1 MRILTLRLKN
11 LNALKGEWK
20 IDFTQSPFID
30 NGLFAIT
37 GPTGAGKTTLLDAIC
52 LALYHQTPR
61 LGPISTSNNDIM
73 TRGTAECLAEVEFDI
88 KGKAYRAFWSMR
100 RARGKVDGNL
110 QSADVELAEVES
122 GKVLASQVRPKSEE
136 IEKLTGLNFARFTKS
151 MMLSQGDFAAFLN
164 ANEGDRAE
172 LLEEL
177 TGTEIYGQ
185 ISQAVHQQFSEAK
198 QKKKEFAIKLEGVT
212 LLSDE
217 QITQLEEEQT
227 RINGQVSAFNQTLA
241 ELQQQQQWQQ
251 SFNTT
256 ELALKEAKE
265 AQLAANNAIN
275 EAKQELDLLTQ
286 SEPAEKLRLPFLQRN
301 GLQQDVSHY
310 KEKLE
315 EKAAQLPDLKTQKA
329 QRSSEA
335 THAEQALAHTK
346 QQSSELEKRI
356 NEQVVPLDNRIAQL
370 TTEQQKANESAASL
384 RQSINALTLKR
395 SEIEN
400 ASADNKTKL
409 GELEAYLSEHHTLSG
424 IAEFISGWNETA
436 RHIEH
441 DKKQLKTLTQ
451 SAKNDR
457 QALSSLDDAIAKTNE
472 SLSALTQTFDDKNA
486 QVAKCEEALHAALS
500 DKLTD
505 TNNASANASA
515 FSKASLQQERD
526 TKLHHWDNVL
536 QIGHI
541 QQQYLALEQEKVSL
555 GAQKEDLAKQLAKQ
569 QSERQALVDAYKQT
583 RSNLKDIEALIAL
596 DAEVAHLRAQL
607 KSGEPCP
614 VCGANEHT
622 TSSVAIDVPETIQ
635 KRDSLKQQLDDI
647 EQQGARAKES
657 VTQTEFTL
665 AQVNKQLEQAS
676 GQRDTLLEK
685 WQQISSVLS
694 ADIPSFDNVDINT
707 SQSVAQFTEQFKTRL
722 DDISAQLARIEQCEQ
737 ALNAAV
743 QSKNEAQQALQTKQ
757 SELAVSLQQ
766 RETLEKQFTERN
778 LELENKTKRVND
790 GILALSETMTAHG
803 ADIHNLTIDAIATW
817 LNEKAEALK
826 TYKHNHQLQAK
837 LKDEL
842 QEVSSTLLV
851 LKRDIES
858 AENQL
863 KGACEELVQLDT
875 SLKALRDSR
884 STVFPEGNIT
894 EARNKA
900 NATQEKA
907 ERNVNECK
915 SRLQQTDTALSRL
928 EAEIAQLNEQMRE
941 KEQALSE
948 ATEHFNRQ
956 LASSPFT
963 DEHAFSNALLDEDT
977 RNTLLELQKRL
988 TQQKQQADLKLE
1000 NALATQQ
1007 SLKAHANAAQW
1018 QRELEEHGAQW
1029 LDTKISQ
1036 QAQQRDTLLSSLGQI
1051 EQQLNANNQARERQQ
1066 QLVDEMAAFEA
1077 YYDDITYL
1085 HSLIGS
1091 ASGDKFRRFAQG
1103 LTLDNLVQLAN
1114 HQLDKLHGR
1123 YQLMRKENEGLGLSV
1138 LDTWQGDV
1146 VRDTKTLSG
1155 GESFL
1160 VSLALALALS
1170 DLVSHKTSIDSLF
1183 LDEGFG
1189 TLDAE
1194 TLDVA
1199 LDALDNLNA
1208 SGKMIGVISHI
1219 EAMKERIPTQ
1229 LKVIKRNG
1237 VGLSALEKPYA
1248 VG

>member
-122 GKVLASQVRPKSEE
+122 GKVLATQVRPKSEE
-136 IEKLTGLNFARFTKS
+136 IEKLAGLNFARFTKS

-164 ANEGDRAE
+164 ANEADRAE

-185 ISQAVHQQFSEAK
+185 ISQAVHQQFSDAK

-217 QITQLEEEQT
+217 QITQLEEEQAQT
-227 RINGQVSAFNQTLA
+227 KSQVATSNQTLVQ
-241 ELQQQQQWQQ
+241 LQKQQQWQQ
-251 SFNTT
+251 AFNAN
-256 ELALKEAKE
+256 ELTIKEASE
-265 AQLAANNAIN
+265 AQQTANNAIN
-275 EAKQELDLLTQ
+275 EARQELDLLTQ

-301 GLQQDVSHY
+301 GLQQDVTRY
-310 KEKLE
+310 KERLD

-329 QRSSEA
+329 QRSSEV
-335 THAEQALAHTK
+335 THAEQALVVTK

-356 NEQVVPLDNRIAQL
+356 NEQVVPLDNQIAQL
-370 TTEQQKANESAASL
+370 TTEQQKANENAARL

-395 SEIEN
+395 TEIEN

-409 GELEAYLSEHHTLSG
+409 GELETYLREHHSLSG
-424 IAEFISGWNETA
+424 MAEFISGWSETA

-441 DKKQLKTLTQ
+441 DKKQLETL
-451 SAKNDR
+451 SRSVKNDR

-486 QVAKCEEALHAALS
+486 QVAKCEKALQAALS
-500 DKLTD
+500 DKPSD
-505 TNNASANASA
+505 TNSANAT
-515 FSKASLQQERD
+515 SKASLQQERD

-541 QQQYLALEQEKVSL
+541 QQQYLALEQDRVSL
-555 GAQKEDLAKQLAKQ
+555 SAQREDFAKQLAQQ
-569 QSERQALVDAYKQT
+569 QSDRQALVDAYKQT

-596 DAEVAHLRAQL
+596 DVEVAHLRAQL

-622 TSSVAIDVPETIQ
+622 TSTVVIDVPETIQ
-635 KRDSLKQQLDDI
+635 KRDSLNQQLDDI

-694 ADIPSFDNVDINT
+694 ADIPSFEKVDINT
-707 SQSVAQFTEQFKTRL
+707 SQSVSQFTQQFKTRL
-722 DDISAQLARIEQCEQ
+722 DDISAQLTRLEECEQ
-737 ALNAAV
+737 ALNAAL
-743 QSKNEAQQALQTKQ
+743 QAKNEAQQALQGKQ

-766 RETLEKQFTERN
+766 RETLEKQFNERN
-778 LELENKTKRVND
+778 TELESKTKRVND

-803 ADIHNLTIDAIATW
+803 ADIHNLTIDGIASW

-826 TYKHNHQLQAK
+826 TYKHNHQLHAK

-842 QEVSSTLLV
+842 QEVSSNLLV
-851 LKRDIES
+851 VNRDIES
-858 AENQL
+858 AEDQL
-863 KGACEELVQLDT
+863 KGVCEELVQLDN

-884 STVFPEGNIT
+884 TTVFPEGNIAET
-894 EARNKA
+894 RNKA
-900 NATQEKA
+900 SAAQEMA
-907 ERNVNECK
+907 ERNVSECK
-915 SRLQQTDTALSRL
+915 SRLQQTDTILSRL

-941 KEQALSE
+941 KEQALTE
-948 ATEHFNRQ
+948 ATEYFSRQ
-956 LASSPFT
+956 LASSPFA
-963 DEHAFSNALLDEDT
+963 DEQAFSNALLDEDT

-1007 SLKAHANAAQW
+1007 SLKAHANAALW
-1018 QRELEEHGAQW
+1018 QSELEEHGAQW
-1029 LDTKISQ
+1029 LDTKITQ

-1051 EQQLNANNQARERQQ
+1051 EQQLSANNQARERQQ

-1114 HQLDKLHGR
+1114 QQLDKLHGR
-1123 YQLMRKENEGLGLSV
+1123 YQLIRKENEGLGLSV

>member
-122 GKVLASQVRPKSEE
+122 GKVLATQVRPKSEE

-164 ANEGDRAE
+164 ANEADRAE

-185 ISQAVHQQFSEAK
+185 ISQTVHQQFSDAK

-217 QITQLEEEQT
+217 QITQLEEEQAQT
-227 RINGQVSAFNQTLA
+227 KSQVAAFNQTLV
-241 ELQQQQQWQQ
+241 ELQKQQQWQQ
-251 SFNTT
+251 AFNAN
-256 ELALKEAKE
+256 ELTIKEASE
-265 AQLAANNAIN
+265 AQQSANNAIN
-275 EAKQELDLLTQ
+275 EAKQQLDLLAQ

-301 GLQQDVSHY
+301 GLQQDVTRY
-310 KEKLE
+310 KERLD

-329 QRSSEA
+329 QRSSEV
-335 THAEQALAHTK
+335 THAEQALVLTK
-346 QQSSELEKRI
+346 QQSRELEKRI
-356 NEQVVPLDNRIAQL
+356 NEQVVPLDNQIAQL
-370 TTEQQKANESAASL
+370 TTEQQKANENAARL

-395 SEIEN
+395 TEIEN

-409 GELEAYLSEHHTLSG
+409 VELETYLHEHHSLSG
-424 IAEFISGWNETA
+424 IAEFISGWSETA

-441 DKKQLKTLTQ
+441 DKKQLETLTQ
-451 SAKNDR
+451 SVNNDR

-472 SLSALTQTFDDKNA
+472 SLSALMQTFEDKNA
-486 QVAKCEEALHAALS
+486 QVAKCEKALQAALS
-500 DKLTD
+500 DKPSD
-505 TNNASANASA
+505 TNSANAT
-515 FSKASLQQERD
+515 SKASLQQERD

-541 QQQYLALEQEKVSL
+541 QQQYLALEHDRVSL
-555 GAQKEDLAKQLAKQ
+555 SAQREDLAKQLAQQ
-569 QSERQALVDAYKQT
+569 QSDRQALVDAYKQT

-622 TSSVAIDVPETIQ
+622 TSSVAIDAPETIQ
-635 KRDSLKQQLDDI
+635 KRDSLKLQLDDI

-665 AQVNKQLEQAS
+665 AQVNKQLEQES

-694 ADIPSFDNVDINT
+694 ADIPSFKKVDINT
-707 SQSVAQFTEQFKTRL
+707 SQSVAQFTQQFKTRL
-722 DDISAQLARIEQCEQ
+722 DDISAQLTRLEECEQ
-737 ALNAAV
+737 ALNAAL
-743 QSKNEAQQALQTKQ
+743 QAKNEAQQALQGKQ

-766 RETLEKQFTERN
+766 RETLEKQFNERN
-778 LELENKTKRVND
+778 TELESKTKRVND

-803 ADIHNLTIDAIATW
+803 ADIHNLTIDGIASW

-826 TYKHNHQLQAK
+826 TYKHNHQLHAK

-842 QEVSSTLLV
+842 QEVGSALLV
-851 LKRDIES
+851 LNRDIES

-863 KGACEELVQLDT
+863 KDVSEELVQLDN

-884 STVFPEGNIT
+884 SAVFPEGDIAKT
-894 EARNKA
+894 RNKA
-900 NATQEKA
+900 SSAQDHA

-915 SRLQQTDTALSRL
+915 SRLQQTDTILSRL
-928 EAEIAQLNEQMRE
+928 EAEIAQLNEQLNE
-941 KEQALSE
+941 KELALSE

-956 LASSPFT
+956 LASSPFD

-1007 SLKAHANAAQW
+1007 SLKAHANAALW
-1018 QRELEEHGAQW
+1018 QSELEEHGAQW
-1029 LDTKISQ
+1029 LDTKITQ

-1051 EQQLNANNQARERQQ
+1051 EQQLSANNQARERQQ

-1114 HQLDKLHGR
+1114 QQLDKLHGR
-1123 YQLMRKENEGLGLSV
+1123 YQLIRKENEGLGLSV

>member
-122 GKVLASQVRPKSEE
+122 GKVLATQVRPKSEE

-164 ANEGDRAE
+164 ANEADRAE

-185 ISQAVHQQFSEAK
+185 ISQAVHQQFSDAK

-217 QITQLEEEQT
+217 QITQLEEEQAQT
-227 RINGQVSAFNQTLA
+227 KSQVATSNQTLVQ
-241 ELQQQQQWQQ
+241 LQKQQQWQQ
-251 SFNTT
+251 AFNAN
-256 ELALKEAKE
+256 ELTIKEASE
-265 AQLAANNAIN
+265 AQQSANNAIN
-275 EAKQELDLLTQ
+275 EAKHELELLTQ

-301 GLQQDVSHY
+301 GLQQDVTRY

-329 QRSSEA
+329 QLSLEV
-335 THAEQALAHTK
+335 TNAEQALVLTK

-356 NEQVVPLDNRIAQL
+356 NEQVVPLDNQIAQL
-370 TTEQQKANESAASL
+370 TNEQQKANENAARL

-395 SEIEN
+395 TEVEN

-409 GELEAYLSEHHTLSG
+409 VELETYLHEHHSLSG
-424 IAEFISGWNETA
+424 IAEFISGWSETA

-441 DKKQLKTLTQ
+441 DKKQLETLTQ
-451 SAKNDR
+451 SVKNDR
-457 QALSSLDDAIAKTNE
+457 QALSSLDDAIAKKNE

-486 QVAKCEEALHAALS
+486 QVAKCEKALQAALS
-500 DKLTD
+500 DKPSD
-505 TNNASANASA
+505 TNSTNAT
-515 FSKASLQQERD
+515 SKANLQQERD

-541 QQQYLALEQEKVSL
+541 QQQYLALEQDRVSL
-555 GAQKEDLAKQLAKQ
+555 SAQREDLAKQLAQQ
-569 QSERQALVDAYKQT
+569 QSDRQALVDAYKQT

-607 KSGEPCP
+607 KTGEPCP

-622 TSSVAIDVPETIQ
+622 TSSVVIDVPETIQ
-635 KRDSLKQQLDDI
+635 KRDSLKQQLHDI

-694 ADIPSFDNVDINT
+694 ADIPSFEKVDINT
-707 SQSVAQFTEQFKTRL
+707 SQSVAQFTQQFKTRL
-722 DDISAQLARIEQCEQ
+722 DDISAQLTRLDECEQ
-737 ALNAAV
+737 ALNVAQQA
-743 QSKNEAQQALQTKQ
+743 KNEAQQLLQAKQ

-766 RETLEKQFTERN
+766 RETLEKQFNERN
-778 LELENKTKRVND
+778 TELENKTKRVND
-790 GILALSETMTAHG
+790 GILALSETMTEYG
-803 ADIHNLTIDAIATW
+803 ADIHNLSIDGVATW

-826 TYKHNHQLQAK
+826 TYKHNHQLHAK

-842 QEVSSTLLV
+842 QGVSSTLLV
-851 LKRDIES
+851 VSRDIES

-863 KGACEELVQLDT
+863 KGVSEELVQLGN

-884 STVFPEGNIT
+884 TTVFPEGNIAET
-894 EARNKA
+894 RNKA
-900 NATQEKA
+900 NAAQEMA

-915 SRLQQTDTALSRL
+915 SRLQQTDTILSRL
-928 EAEIAQLNEQMRE
+928 EAEIAQLNEQLNE

-948 ATEHFNRQ
+948 ATEHFSRQ
-956 LASSPFT
+956 LASSPFV

-1018 QRELEEHGAQW
+1018 QSELEEHGAQW
-1029 LDTKISQ
+1029 LDTKITQ

-1051 EQQLNANNQARERQQ
+1051 EQQLSANNQARERQQ

-1114 HQLDKLHGR
+1114 QQLDKLHGR
-1123 YQLMRKENEGLGLSV
+1123 YQLIRKENEGLGLSV

>member
-122 GKVLASQVRPKSEE
+122 GKVLATQVRPKSEE

-164 ANEGDRAE
+164 ANEADRAE

-185 ISQAVHQQFSEAK
+185 ISQAVHQQFSDAK

-217 QITQLEEEQT
+217 QITQLEEEQAQT
-227 RINGQVSAFNQTLA
+227 KSQVATSNQTLVQ
-241 ELQQQQQWQQ
+241 LQKQQQWQQ
-251 SFNTT
+251 AFNAN
-256 ELALKEAKE
+256 ELTIKEASE
-265 AQLAANNAIN
+265 AQQSANNAIN
-275 EAKQELDLLTQ
+275 EAKHELELLTQ

-301 GLQQDVSHY
+301 GLQQDVTRY

-329 QRSSEA
+329 QLSLEV
-335 THAEQALAHTK
+335 TNAEQALVLTK

-356 NEQVVPLDNRIAQL
+356 NEQVVPLDNQIAQL
-370 TTEQQKANESAASL
+370 TNEQQKANENAARL

-395 SEIEN
+395 TEVEN

-409 GELEAYLSEHHTLSG
+409 VELETYLHEHHSLSG
-424 IAEFISGWNETA
+424 IAEFISGWSETA

-441 DKKQLKTLTQ
+441 DKKQLETLTQ
-451 SAKNDR
+451 SVKNDR
-457 QALSSLDDAIAKTNE
+457 QALSSLDDAIAKKNE

-486 QVAKCEEALHAALS
+486 QVAKCEKALQAALS
-500 DKLTD
+500 DKPSD
-505 TNNASANASA
+505 TNSANAT
-515 FSKASLQQERD
+515 SKASLQQERD

-541 QQQYLALEQEKVSL
+541 QQQYLALEQDRVSL
-555 GAQKEDLAKQLAKQ
+555 SAQREDLAKQLAQQ
-569 QSERQALVDAYKQT
+569 QSDRQALVDAYKQT

-607 KSGEPCP
+607 KTGEPCP

-622 TSSVAIDVPETIQ
+622 TSSVVIDVPETIQ
-635 KRDSLKQQLDDI
+635 KRDSLKQQLHDI

-694 ADIPSFDNVDINT
+694 ADIPSFEKVDINT
-707 SQSVAQFTEQFKTRL
+707 SQSVAQFTQQFKTRL
-722 DDISAQLARIEQCEQ
+722 DDISAQLTRLDECEQ
-737 ALNAAV
+737 ALNVAQQA
-743 QSKNEAQQALQTKQ
+743 KNEAQQLLQAKQ

-766 RETLEKQFTERN
+766 RETLEKQFNERN
-778 LELENKTKRVND
+778 TELENKTKRVND
-790 GILALSETMTAHG
+790 GILALSETMTEYG
-803 ADIHNLTIDAIATW
+803 ADIHNLSIDGVATW

-826 TYKHNHQLQAK
+826 TYKHNHQLHAK

-842 QEVSSTLLV
+842 QGVSSTLLV
-851 LKRDIES
+851 VSRDIES

-863 KGACEELVQLDT
+863 KGVSEELVQLGN

-884 STVFPEGNIT
+884 TTVFPEGNIAET
-894 EARNKA
+894 RNKA
-900 NATQEKA
+900 NAAQEMA

-915 SRLQQTDTALSRL
+915 SRLQQTDTILSRL

-941 KEQALSE
+941 KEQALTE
-948 ATEHFNRQ
+948 ATEYFSRQ
-956 LASSPFT
+956 LASSPFA
-963 DEHAFSNALLDEDT
+963 DEQAFSNALLDEDT

-1018 QRELEEHGAQW
+1018 QSELEEHGAQW
-1029 LDTKISQ
+1029 LDTKITQ

-1051 EQQLNANNQARERQQ
+1051 EQQLSANNQARERQQ

-1114 HQLDKLHGR
+1114 QQLDKLHGR
-1123 YQLMRKENEGLGLSV
+1123 YQLIRKENEGLGLSV

>member
-122 GKVLASQVRPKSEE
+122 GKVLATQVRPKSEE

-164 ANEGDRAE
+164 ANEADRAE

-185 ISQAVHQQFSEAK
+185 ISQAVHQQFSDAK

-217 QITQLEEEQT
+217 QITQLEEEQAQT
-227 RINGQVSAFNQTLA
+227 KSQVATSNQTLVQ
-241 ELQQQQQWQQ
+241 LQNQQQWQQ
-251 SFNTT
+251 AFNAN
-256 ELALKEAKE
+256 ELTIKEASE
-265 AQLAANNAIN
+265 AQQSANNAIN
-275 EAKQELDLLTQ
+275 EAKHQLDLLTQ

-301 GLQQDVSHY
+301 GLQQDVTRY
-310 KEKLE
+310 KEKLD

-329 QRSSEA
+329 QRSSEV
-335 THAEQALAHTK
+335 THAEQALVLTK

-356 NEQVVPLDNRIAQL
+356 NEQVVPLDNQIAQL
-370 TTEQQKANESAASL
+370 TTEQQRASENAARL
-384 RQSINALTLKR
+384 RQSINVLTLKR
-395 SEIEN
+395 TEIEN

-409 GELEAYLSEHHTLSG
+409 VELETYLHEHHSLSG
-424 IAEFISGWNETA
+424 IAEFISGWSETA
-436 RHIEH
+436 RYIEH
-441 DKKQLKTLTQ
+441 DKKQLETLTQ
-451 SAKNDR
+451 SVNNHR
-457 QALSSLDDAIAKTNE
+457 QALSSLDDAIAETNE

-486 QVAKCEEALHAALS
+486 QVAKCEKALQAELS
-500 DKLTD
+500 DKPSD
-505 TNNASANASA
+505 TNSANAT
-515 FSKASLQQERD
+515 SKASLQQERD

-541 QQQYLALEQEKVSL
+541 QQQYLALEQDRVSL
-555 GAQKEDLAKQLAKQ
+555 SAQREDLAKQLAQQ
-569 QSERQALVDAYKQT
+569 QSDRQALVDAYKQT
-583 RSNLKDIEALIAL
+583 RSNLKDVEALIAL

-622 TSSVAIDVPETIQ
+622 TSSVVIDVPETIQ

-647 EQQGARAKES
+647 EQQGAQAKES
-657 VTQTEFTL
+657 VTHTEFTL
-665 AQVNKQLEQAS
+665 VQVNKQLEQAS

-694 ADIPSFDNVDINT
+694 ADISSFEKVDINT
-707 SQSVAQFTEQFKTRL
+707 SQSVAQFTQQFKTRL
-722 DDISAQLARIEQCEQ
+722 DDISAQLTRLEECEQ
-737 ALNAAV
+737 ALNAAL
-743 QSKNEAQQALQTKQ
+743 QAKNEAQQLLQAKQ

-766 RETLEKQFTERN
+766 RETLEKQFTERSA
-778 LELENKTKRVND
+778 ELENKTKEVND

-803 ADIHNLTIDAIATW
+803 ADIHNLSIDGIATW

-826 TYKHNHQLQAK
+826 TYKHNHQLHAK

-842 QEVSSTLLV
+842 QGVSSTLLV
-851 LKRDIES
+851 VSRDIES

-863 KGACEELVQLDT
+863 KDVSEELVQLDN

-884 STVFPEGNIT
+884 TTVFPEGNIPET
-894 EARNKA
+894 RNKA
-900 NATQEKA
+900 SAAQEMA

-915 SRLQQTDTALSRL
+915 SRLQQTGTILSRL

-941 KEQALSE
+941 KEQLLTE
-948 ATEHFNRQ
+948 ATEHFNHQ
-956 LASSPFT
+956 LASSPFD
-963 DEHAFSNALLDEDT
+963 DEQAFSNALLDEDT

-988 TQQKQQADLKLE
+988 TQQKQQSDLKLE
-1000 NALATQQ
+1000 NALATEQ

-1018 QRELEEHGAQW
+1018 QSELEEHGAQW
-1029 LDTKISQ
+1029 LDSKITQ

-1051 EQQLNANNQARERQQ
+1051 EQQLSANNQARERQQ

-1114 HQLDKLHGR
+1114 QQLDKLHGR
-1123 YQLMRKENEGLGLSV
+1123 YQLIRKENEGLGLSV

>member
-122 GKVLASQVRPKSEE
+122 GKVLATQVRPKSEE

-164 ANEGDRAE
+164 ANEADRAE

-185 ISQAVHQQFSEAK
+185 ISQAVHQQFSDAK

-212 LLSDE
+212 LLSDV
-217 QITQLEEEQT
+217 QITQLEDEQAQT
-227 RINGQVSAFNQTLA
+227 KSQVSAFNQTLVQ
-241 ELQQQQQWQQ
+241 LQKQQQWQQ
-251 SFNTT
+251 AFNAN
-256 ELALKEAKE
+256 ELSIKEASE
-265 AQLAANNAIN
+265 AQQTANNAIN
-275 EAKQELDLLTQ
+275 EAKHELELLTQ

-301 GLQQDVSHY
+301 ALQQDVTRY
-310 KEKLE
+310 KERLDG
-315 EKAAQLPDLKTQKA
+315 KAAQLPDLKTQKA
-329 QRSSEA
+329 QLSLEVIN
-335 THAEQALAHTK
+335 AEQALVLTK

-356 NEQVVPLDNRIAQL
+356 NEQVVPLDNQIAQL
-370 TTEQQKANESAASL
+370 TTEQQKANENAARL

-395 SEIEN
+395 TEIEN

-409 GELEAYLSEHHTLSG
+409 GELETYLREHQSLSG
-424 IAEFISGWNETA
+424 IAEFISGWSETA

-441 DKKQLKTLTQ
+441 DKKQLETLTQ
-451 SAKNDR
+451 SVKNDR

-486 QVAKCEEALHAALS
+486 QVAKCEKALQAALS
-500 DKLTD
+500 DKPSD
-505 TNNASANASA
+505 TNSANAT
-515 FSKASLQQERD
+515 SKASLQQERD

-541 QQQYLALEQEKVSL
+541 QQQYLALEQDRVSL
-555 GAQKEDLAKQLAKQ
+555 SAQREDFAKQLAQQ
-569 QSERQALVDAYKQT
+569 QSDRQALVDAYKQT

-622 TSSVAIDVPETIQ
+622 TSSVVIDVPETIQ

-694 ADIPSFDNVDINT
+694 ADIPSFEKVDINT
-707 SQSVAQFTEQFKTRL
+707 SQSVSQFTQQFKTRL
-722 DDISAQLARIEQCEQ
+722 DDISAQLTRLEECEQ
-737 ALNAAV
+737 ALNAAL
-743 QSKNEAQQALQTKQ
+743 QAKNEAQQALQGKQ

-766 RETLEKQFTERN
+766 RETLEKQFNERN
-778 LELENKTKRVND
+778 TELESKTKRVND

-803 ADIHNLTIDAIATW
+803 ADIHNLTIDGIASW

-826 TYKHNHQLQAK
+826 TYKHNHQLHAK

-851 LKRDIES
+851 VNRDIES

-863 KGACEELVQLDT
+863 KGVCEELVQLDN

-884 STVFPEGNIT
+884 TTVFPEGDIAET
-894 EARNKA
+894 RNKA
-900 NATQEKA
+900 NAAQEHA

-915 SRLQQTDTALSRL
+915 SRLQQTDTILSRL

-948 ATEHFNRQ
+948 ATEHFSRQ
-956 LASSPFT
+956 LASSPFA

-1007 SLKAHANAAQW
+1007 SLKAHANAALW
-1018 QRELEEHGAQW
+1018 QSELEEHGAQW
-1029 LDTKISQ
+1029 LDTKITQ

-1051 EQQLNANNQARERQQ
+1051 EQQLSANNQARERQQ

-1114 HQLDKLHGR
+1114 QQLDKLHGR
-1123 YQLMRKENEGLGLSV
+1123 YQLIRKENEGLGLSV

>member
-61 LGPISTSNNDIM
+61 LGVISTSNNDIM

-100 RARGKVDGNL
+100 RARGKVDGKL

-122 GKVLASQVRPKSEE
+122 GKVLATQVRPKSEE
-136 IEKLTGLNFARFTKS
+136 IEKLTGLNFVRFTKS

-164 ANEGDRAE
+164 ANEADRAE

-185 ISQAVHQQFSEAK
+185 ISQAVHQQFSDAK
-198 QKKKEFAIKLEGVT
+198 QKKKEFSIKLEGVT

-217 QITQLEEEQT
+217 QITQLEEEQAQT
-227 RINGQVSAFNQTLA
+227 KSQVATSNQTLVQ
-241 ELQQQQQWQQ
+241 LQKQQQWQQ
-251 SFNTT
+251 AFNAN
-256 ELALKEAKE
+256 ELTIKEASE
-265 AQLAANNAIN
+265 AQQSANNAIN
-275 EAKQELDLLTQ
+275 EAKHELELLTK

-301 GLQQDVSHY
+301 GLQQDVTRY
-310 KEKLE
+310 KERLE

-329 QRSSEA
+329 QLSLEV
-335 THAEQALAHTK
+335 TNAEQALALTK

-356 NEQVVPLDNRIAQL
+356 NEQVVPLDNQIAQL
-370 TTEQQKANESAASL
+370 TTEQQKANENAARL
-384 RQSINALTLKR
+384 KQSINALTLKR
-395 SEIEN
+395 TDIEN

-409 GELEAYLSEHHTLSG
+409 GELETYLREHHSLSG
-424 IAEFISGWNETA
+424 MAEFISGWSETA

-441 DKKQLKTLTQ
+441 DQKQLETLTQ
-451 SAKNDR
+451 SVNNDR
-457 QALSSLDDAIAKTNE
+457 QALSSLDEAIANTNE
-472 SLSALTQTFDDKNA
+472 SLSTLTQNFDDKNA
-486 QVAKCEEALHAALS
+486 QVAKCEKALQAALS
-500 DKLTD
+500 DKPSD
-505 TNNASANASA
+505 TNSANAT
-515 FSKASLQQERD
+515 SKASLQQERD

-541 QQQYLALEQEKVSL
+541 QQQYLALEQDKVSL
-555 GAQKEDLAKQLAKQ
+555 SAQREDLAKQLAQQ
-569 QSERQALVDAYKQT
+569 QSDRQALVEAYKQT

-676 GQRDTLLEK
+676 GQRYTLLEK
-685 WQQISSVLS
+685 WQQLSSVLS
-694 ADIPSFDNVDINT
+694 ADIPSFEKVDINT
-707 SQSVAQFTEQFKTRL
+707 SQSVAQFTQQFKARL
-722 DDISAQLARIEQCEQ
+722 DDISAQLTRLEECEQ
-737 ALNAAV
+737 ALNAAL
-743 QSKNEAQQALQTKQ
+743 QAKNEAQQALQAKQ

-778 LELENKTKRVND
+778 VELENKTQGINNS
-790 GILALSETMTAHG
+790 ILALSETMTAHG
-803 ADIHNLTIDAIATW
+803 ADIHNLSIDGITKW
-817 LNEKAEALK
+817 LNEKAQALK
-826 TYKHNHQLQAK
+826 TYKHNHQLHAK

-842 QEVSSTLLV
+842 QGVSSTLLV
-851 LKRDIES
+851 VNRDIES

-863 KGACEELVQLDT
+863 KGVCEDLVQLDN

-884 STVFPEGNIT
+884 STAFPEGNIAET
-894 EARNKA
+894 RNKA
-900 NATQEKA
+900 SAAQEMA

-915 SRLQQTDTALSRL
+915 SRLQQTDTILSRL
-928 EAEIAQLNEQMRE
+928 EAEIAQLNEQLNE
-941 KEQALSE
+941 KEQALTE
-948 ATEHFNRQ
+948 AKEHFNRQ
-956 LASSPFT
+956 LASSPFD
-963 DEHAFSNALLDEDT
+963 DEQAFSNALLDEET
-977 RNTLLELQKRL
+977 RNTLLELQQRL

-1007 SLKAHANAAQW
+1007 SLKAHANSAQW
-1018 QRELEEHGAQW
+1018 QSELEEHGAQW
-1029 LDTKISQ
+1029 LETKITQ

-1051 EQQLNANNQARERQQ
+1051 EQQLSANNQARERQQ

-1114 HQLDKLHGR
+1114 QQLDKLHGR
-1123 YQLMRKENEGLGLSV
+1123 YQLIRKENEGLSLSV

-1170 DLVSHKTSIDSLF
+1170 DLVSHKTCIDSLF

-1219 EAMKERIPTQ
+1219 EAMKDRIPTQ

>member
-122 GKVLASQVRPKSEE
+122 GKVLATQVRPKSEE
-136 IEKLTGLNFARFTKS
+136 IEKLAGLNFARFTKS

-164 ANEGDRAE
+164 ANEADRAE

-185 ISQAVHQQFSEAK
+185 ISQAVHQQFSDAK

-217 QITQLEEEQT
+217 QITQLEEEQAQT
-227 RINGQVSAFNQTLA
+227 KSQVATSNQTLVQ
-241 ELQQQQQWQQ
+241 LQKQQQWQQ
-251 SFNTT
+251 AFNAN
-256 ELALKEAKE
+256 ELTIKEASE
-265 AQLAANNAIN
+265 AQQTANNAIN
-275 EAKQELDLLTQ
+275 EARQELDLLTQ
-286 SEPAEKLRLPFLQRN
+286 SEPAEKLRLPFLQKN
-301 GLQQDVSHY
+301 GLQQDVTRY
-310 KEKLE
+310 KERLDG
-315 EKAAQLPDLKTQKA
+315 KAAQLPDLKTQKA
-329 QRSSEA
+329 QLSLEVMN
-335 THAEQALAHTK
+335 AEQALVLTK

-356 NEQVVPLDNRIAQL
+356 NEQVVPLDNQIAQL
-370 TTEQQKANESAASL
+370 TTEQQKANENAARL

-395 SEIEN
+395 TEIEN

-409 GELEAYLSEHHTLSG
+409 GELETYLREHHSLSG
-424 IAEFISGWNETA
+424 MAEFISGWSETA

-441 DKKQLKTLTQ
+441 DKKQLETLTQ
-451 SAKNDR
+451 SVNNHR

-486 QVAKCEEALHAALS
+486 QVAKCEKALQAALS
-500 DKLTD
+500 DKPSD
-505 TNNASANASA
+505 TNSANAT
-515 FSKASLQQERD
+515 SKASLQQERD

-541 QQQYLALEQEKVSL
+541 QQQYLALEQDRVSL
-555 GAQKEDLAKQLAKQ
+555 SAQREDFAKQLAQQ
-569 QSERQALVDAYKQT
+569 QSDRQALVDAYKQT

-596 DAEVAHLRAQL
+596 DVEVAHLRAQL

-622 TSSVAIDVPETIQ
+622 TSTVVIDVPETIQ

-694 ADIPSFDNVDINT
+694 ADIPSFEKVDINT
-707 SQSVAQFTEQFKTRL
+707 SQSVSQFTQQFKTRL
-722 DDISAQLARIEQCEQ
+722 DDISAQLTRLEECEQ
-737 ALNAAV
+737 ALNAAL
-743 QSKNEAQQALQTKQ
+743 QAKNEAQQALQGKQ

-766 RETLEKQFTERN
+766 RETLEKQFNERN
-778 LELENKTKRVND
+778 TELESKTKRVND

-803 ADIHNLTIDAIATW
+803 ADIHNLTIDGIASW

-826 TYKHNHQLQAK
+826 TYKHNHQLHAK

-842 QEVSSTLLV
+842 QEVSSNLLV
-851 LKRDIES
+851 VNRDIES
-858 AENQL
+858 AEDQL
-863 KGACEELVQLDT
+863 KGVCEELVQLDN

-884 STVFPEGNIT
+884 TTVFPEGNIAET
-894 EARNKA
+894 RNKA
-900 NATQEKA
+900 SAAQEMA
-907 ERNVNECK
+907 ERNVSECK
-915 SRLQQTDTALSRL
+915 SRLQQTDTILSRL

-941 KEQALSE
+941 KEQALTE
-948 ATEHFNRQ
+948 ATEYFSRQ
-956 LASSPFT
+956 LASSPFA
-963 DEHAFSNALLDEDT
+963 DEQAFSNALLDEDT

-1007 SLKAHANAAQW
+1007 SLKAHANAALW
-1018 QRELEEHGAQW
+1018 QSELEEHGAQW
-1029 LDTKISQ
+1029 LDTKITQ

-1051 EQQLNANNQARERQQ
+1051 EQQLSANNQARERQQ

-1114 HQLDKLHGR
+1114 QQLDKLHGR
-1123 YQLMRKENEGLGLSV
+1123 YQLIRKENEGLGLSV

>member
-122 GKVLASQVRPKSEE
+122 GKVLATQVRPKSEE
-136 IEKLTGLNFARFTKS
+136 IEKLAGLNFARFTKS

-164 ANEGDRAE
+164 ANEADRAE

-185 ISQAVHQQFSEAK
+185 ISQAVHQQFSDAK

-217 QITQLEEEQT
+217 QITQLEEEQAQT
-227 RINGQVSAFNQTLA
+227 KSQVATSNQTLVQ
-241 ELQQQQQWQQ
+241 LQKQQQWQQ
-251 SFNTT
+251 AFNAN
-256 ELALKEAKE
+256 ELTIKEASE
-265 AQLAANNAIN
+265 AQQTANNAIN
-275 EAKQELDLLTQ
+275 EARQELDLLTQ

-301 GLQQDVSHY
+301 GLQQDVTRY
-310 KEKLE
+310 KERLD

-329 QRSSEA
+329 QLSLEVMN
-335 THAEQALAHTK
+335 AEQALVLTK

-356 NEQVVPLDNRIAQL
+356 NEQVVPLDNQIAQL
-370 TTEQQKANESAASL
+370 TTEQQKANENAARL

-395 SEIEN
+395 TEIEN

-409 GELEAYLSEHHTLSG
+409 GELETYLREHHSLSG
-424 IAEFISGWNETA
+424 MAEFISGWSETA

-441 DKKQLKTLTQ
+441 DQKQLETL
-451 SAKNDR
+451 SRSVKNDR

-486 QVAKCEEALHAALS
+486 QVAKCEKALQAALS
-500 DKLTD
+500 DKPSD
-505 TNNASANASA
+505 TNSANAT
-515 FSKASLQQERD
+515 SKASLQQERD

-541 QQQYLALEQEKVSL
+541 QQQYLALEQDRVSL
-555 GAQKEDLAKQLAKQ
+555 SAQREDFAKQLAQQ
-569 QSERQALVDAYKQT
+569 QSDRQALVDAYKQT

-596 DAEVAHLRAQL
+596 DVEVAHLRAQL

-622 TSSVAIDVPETIQ
+622 TSTVVIDVPETIQ
-635 KRDSLKQQLDDI
+635 KRDSLNQQLDDI

-694 ADIPSFDNVDINT
+694 ADIPSFEKVDINT
-707 SQSVAQFTEQFKTRL
+707 SQSVSQFTQQFKTRL
-722 DDISAQLARIEQCEQ
+722 DDISAQLTRLEECEQ
-737 ALNAAV
+737 ALNAAL
-743 QSKNEAQQALQTKQ
+743 QAKNEAQQALQGKQ

-766 RETLEKQFTERN
+766 RETLEKQFNERN
-778 LELENKTKRVND
+778 TELESKTKRVND

-803 ADIHNLTIDAIATW
+803 ADIHNLTIDGIASW

-826 TYKHNHQLQAK
+826 TYKHNHQLHAK

-842 QEVSSTLLV
+842 QEVSSNLLV
-851 LKRDIES
+851 VNRDIES
-858 AENQL
+858 AEDQL
-863 KGACEELVQLDT
+863 KGVCEELVQLDN

-884 STVFPEGNIT
+884 TTVFPEGNIAET
-894 EARNKA
+894 RNKA
-900 NATQEKA
+900 SAAQEMA
-907 ERNVNECK
+907 ERNVSECK
-915 SRLQQTDTALSRL
+915 SRLQQTDTILSRL
-928 EAEIAQLNEQMRE
+928 EAEIAQLNEQIRE

-948 ATEHFNRQ
+948 ATEHFSRQ
-956 LASSPFT
+956 LASSPFA
-963 DEHAFSNALLDEDT
+963 DEQAFSNALLDEDT

-1007 SLKAHANAAQW
+1007 SLKAHANAALW
-1018 QRELEEHGAQW
+1018 QSELEEHGAQW
-1029 LDTKISQ
+1029 LDTKITQ

-1051 EQQLNANNQARERQQ
+1051 EQQLSANNQARERQQ

-1114 HQLDKLHGR
+1114 QQLDKLHGR
-1123 YQLMRKENEGLGLSV
+1123 YQLIRKENEGLGLSV

>member
-11 LNALKGEWK
+11 LNALKGEGK

-122 GKVLASQVRPKSEE
+122 GKVLATQVRPKSEE

-164 ANEGDRAE
+164 ANEADRAE

-185 ISQAVHQQFSEAK
+185 ISQAVHQQFSDAK

-217 QITQLEEEQT
+217 QIAQLEEGQAQT
-227 RINGQVSAFNQTLA
+227 KSQVSAFNQTLA
-241 ELQQQQQWQQ
+241 ELQKQQQWQQ
-251 SFNTT
+251 AFNAN
-256 ELALKEAKE
+256 ELTIKEASE
-265 AQLAANNAIN
+265 AQQTANNAIN
-275 EAKQELDLLTQ
+275 EAKQQLDLLAQ

-301 GLQQDVSHY
+301 GLQQDVTRY
-310 KEKLE
+310 KERLE

-329 QRSSEA
+329 QLSLEV
-335 THAEQALAHTK
+335 TNAEQALALTK

-356 NEQVVPLDNRIAQL
+356 NEQVVPLDNQIAQL
-370 TTEQQKANESAASL
+370 TTEQQKANENAARL

-395 SEIEN
+395 TEIEN

-409 GELEAYLSEHHTLSG
+409 GELETYLSEHHSLSG
-424 IAEFISGWNETA
+424 MAEFISGWSETA

-441 DKKQLKTLTQ
+441 DKKQLETLTQ
-451 SAKNDR
+451 SVNNHR

-472 SLSALTQTFDDKNA
+472 SLSALTQTLDDKNA
-486 QVAKCEEALHAALS
+486 QVAKCEKALQAALS
-500 DKLTD
+500 DKPSD
-505 TNNASANASA
+505 TNSANAT
-515 FSKASLQQERD
+515 SKASLQQERD

-555 GAQKEDLAKQLAKQ
+555 GAQKEDLAKQLAQQ
-569 QSERQALVDAYKQT
+569 QSDRQALVDAYKQT

-622 TSSVAIDVPETIQ
+622 TSSVVIDVPETIQ

-647 EQQGARAKES
+647 EVQGARAKES

-676 GQRDTLLEK
+676 GQRDALLEK

-694 ADIPSFDNVDINT
+694 ADIPSFEKVDINT
-707 SQSVAQFTEQFKTRL
+707 SQSVAQFTQEFKTRL
-722 DDISAQLARIEQCEQ
+722 DDISAQLTRLDECEQ
-737 ALNAAV
+737 ALNAA
-743 QSKNEAQQALQTKQ
+743 QQAKNEAQQLLQAKQ

-766 RETLEKQFTERN
+766 RETFEKQFNERN
-778 LELENKTKRVND
+778 VELENKTQGINNS
-790 GILALSETMTAHG
+790 ILALSETMTAHG
-803 ADIHNLTIDAIATW
+803 ADIHNLSIDGITTW

-826 TYKHNHQLQAK
+826 TYKHNHQLHAK

-842 QEVSSTLLV
+842 QGVSSTLLV
-851 LKRDIES
+851 VNRDIES

-863 KGACEELVQLDT
+863 KGVCEELVQLDN

-884 STVFPEGNIT
+884 STVFPEGNIAET
-894 EARNKA
+894 RNKA
-900 NATQEKA
+900 SAAQEHA

-915 SRLQQTDTALSRL
+915 SRLQQTDTILSRL

-941 KEQALSE
+941 KEQLLTE

-956 LASSPFT
+956 LASSPFD
-963 DEHAFSNALLDEDT
+963 DEQAFSNALLDEDT

-1000 NALATQQ
+1000 NALATEQ
-1007 SLKAHANAAQW
+1007 SLKAHAN
-1018 QRELEEHGAQW
+1018 
-1029 LDTKISQ
+1029 
-1036 QAQQRDTLLSSLGQI
+1036 
-1051 EQQLNANNQARERQQ
+1051 
-1066 QLVDEMAAFEA
+1066 
-1077 YYDDITYL
+1077 
-1085 HSLIGS
+1085 
-1091 ASGDKFRRFAQG
+1091 
-1103 LTLDNLVQLAN
+1103 
-1114 HQLDKLHGR
+1114 
-1123 YQLMRKENEGLGLSV
+1123 
-1138 LDTWQGDV
+1138 
-1146 VRDTKTLSG
+1146 
-1155 GESFL
+1155 
-1160 VSLALALALS
+1160 
-1170 DLVSHKTSIDSLF
+1170 
-1183 LDEGFG
+1183 
-1189 TLDAE
+1189 
-1194 TLDVA
+1194 
-1199 LDALDNLNA
+1199 
-1208 SGKMIGVISHI
+1208 
-1219 EAMKERIPTQ
+1219 
-1229 LKVIKRNG
+1229 
-1237 VGLSALEKPYA
+1237 
-1248 VG
+1248 

>member
-110 QSADVELAEVES
+110 QSAEVELAEVES
-122 GKVLASQVRPKSEE
+122 GKILAYQVRPKSEE

-164 ANEGDRAE
+164 ANEADRAE

-185 ISQAVHQQFSEAK
+185 ISQAVHQQFSDAK

-217 QITQLEEEQT
+217 QIAQLEEEQAKT
-227 RINGQVSAFNQTLA
+227 KSQVAVSNQTLVQ
-241 ELQQQQQWQQ
+241 LQKQQQWQQ
-251 SFNTT
+251 AFNANEQTI
-256 ELALKEAKE
+256 KEASE
-265 AQLAANNAIN
+265 AQQTANNAIN
-275 EAKQELDLLTQ
+275 EARQELDLLTQ
-286 SEPAEKLRLPFLQRN
+286 SEPAEKLRLPFLQKN
-301 GLQQDVSHY
+301 GLQQDVTRY
-310 KEKLE
+310 KERLDG
-315 EKAAQLPDLKTQKA
+315 KAAQLPDLKTQKA
-329 QRSSEA
+329 QLSLEVMN
-335 THAEQALAHTK
+335 AEQALVLTK

-356 NEQVVPLDNRIAQL
+356 NEQVVPLDNQIAQL
-370 TTEQQKANESAASL
+370 TTEQQKANENAARL

-395 SEIEN
+395 TEIEN

-409 GELEAYLSEHHTLSG
+409 GELETYLREHQSLSG
-424 IAEFISGWNETA
+424 IAEFISGWSETA

-441 DKKQLKTLTQ
+441 DKKQLETLTQ
-451 SAKNDR
+451 SINNHR

-486 QVAKCEEALHAALS
+486 QVAKCEKALQAALS
-500 DKLTD
+500 DKPSD
-505 TNNASANASA
+505 TNSANAT
-515 FSKASLQQERD
+515 SKASLQQERD

-555 GAQKEDLAKQLAKQ
+555 GAQKEDLAKKLAQQ
-569 QSERQALVDAYKQT
+569 QSDRQALVDAYKQT

-622 TSSVAIDVPETIQ
+622 TSSVVIDVPETIQ

-657 VTQTEFTL
+657 VTKTEFTL

-694 ADIPSFDNVDINT
+694 ADIPSFEKVDINT

-722 DDISAQLARIEQCEQ
+722 DDISAQLTRLEECEQ
-737 ALNAAV
+737 ALNAAL
-743 QSKNEAQQALQTKQ
+743 QAKNEAQQLLQAKQ

-766 RETLEKQFTERN
+766 RETLEKQFTERSA
-778 LELENKTKRVND
+778 ELENKTKGVND
-790 GILALSETMTAHG
+790 GILALRETMTAHG
-803 ADIHNLTIDAIATW
+803 ADIHNLAIDGIATW

-826 TYKHNHQLQAK
+826 TYKHNHQLHAK

-842 QEVSSTLLV
+842 QGVSSALLV
-851 LKRDIES
+851 VSRDIES

-863 KGACEELVQLDT
+863 KDVSEELVQLDN

-884 STVFPEGNIT
+884 KTVFPEGDT
-894 EARNKA
+894 AETRNKA
-900 NATQEKA
+900 SAGQEMA
-907 ERNVNECK
+907 ERNVSECK
-915 SRLQQTDTALSRL
+915 SRLQQTDTILSRL
-928 EAEIAQLNEQMRE
+928 EAEIAQLNEQLRE
-941 KEQALSE
+941 KEQALTE
-948 ATEHFNRQ
+948 ATEHFSRQ
-956 LASSPFT
+956 LASSPFD
-963 DEHAFSNALLDEDT
+963 DEQAFSNALLDEDT

-1007 SLKAHANAAQW
+1007 SLKAHANAALW
-1018 QRELEEHGAQW
+1018 QSELEEHGAQW
-1029 LDTKISQ
+1029 LDTKITQ

-1051 EQQLNANNQARERQQ
+1051 EQQLSANNQARERQQ

-1114 HQLDKLHGR
+1114 QQLDKLHGR
-1123 YQLMRKENEGLGLSV
+1123 YQLIRKENEGLGLSV

>member
-122 GKVLASQVRPKSEE
+122 GKVLATQVRPKSEE
-136 IEKLTGLNFARFTKS
+136 IEKLAGLNFARFTKS

-164 ANEGDRAE
+164 ANEADRAE

-185 ISQAVHQQFSEAK
+185 ISQAVHQQFSDAK

-217 QITQLEEEQT
+217 QITQLEEEQAQT
-227 RINGQVSAFNQTLA
+227 KSQVATSNQTLVQ
-241 ELQQQQQWQQ
+241 LQKQQQWQQ
-251 SFNTT
+251 AFNAN
-256 ELALKEAKE
+256 ELTIKEASE
-265 AQLAANNAIN
+265 AQQTANNAIN
-275 EAKQELDLLTQ
+275 EARQELDLLTQ

-301 GLQQDVSHY
+301 GLQQDVTRY
-310 KEKLE
+310 KERLD

-329 QRSSEA
+329 QRSSEV
-335 THAEQALAHTK
+335 THAEQALVLTK
-346 QQSSELEKRI
+346 QQSRELEKRI
-356 NEQVVPLDNRIAQL
+356 NEQVVPLDNQIAQL
-370 TTEQQKANESAASL
+370 TTEQQKANENAARL

-395 SEIEN
+395 TEIEN

-409 GELEAYLSEHHTLSG
+409 GELETYLREHHSLSG
-424 IAEFISGWNETA
+424 IAEFISGWSETA

-441 DKKQLKTLTQ
+441 DKKQLETLTQ
-451 SAKNDR
+451 SVNNHR

-472 SLSALTQTFDDKNA
+472 SLSALTQTLDDKNA
-486 QVAKCEEALHAALS
+486 QVAKCEKALQAALS
-500 DKLTD
+500 DKPSD
-505 TNNASANASA
+505 TNSANAT
-515 FSKASLQQERD
+515 SKASLQQERD

-555 GAQKEDLAKQLAKQ
+555 GAQKEDLAKKLAQQ
-569 QSERQALVDAYKQT
+569 QSDRQALVDAYKQT

-622 TSSVAIDVPETIQ
+622 TSTVVIDVPETIQ

-647 EQQGARAKES
+647 EQQGTRAKES

-694 ADIPSFDNVDINT
+694 ADIPSFEKVDINT
-707 SQSVAQFTEQFKTRL
+707 SQSVSQFTQQFKTRL
-722 DDISAQLARIEQCEQ
+722 DDISAQLTRLEECEQ
-737 ALNAAV
+737 ALNAAL
-743 QSKNEAQQALQTKQ
+743 QAKNEAQQALQGKQ

-766 RETLEKQFTERN
+766 RETLEKQFNERN
-778 LELENKTKRVND
+778 TELESKTKRVND

-803 ADIHNLTIDAIATW
+803 ADIHNLAIDGIATW

-826 TYKHNHQLQAK
+826 AYKHNHQLHAK

-842 QEVSSTLLV
+842 QGVSSTLLV
-851 LKRDIES
+851 VNRDIES

-863 KGACEELVQLDT
+863 KGVCEELVQLDN
-875 SLKALRDSR
+875 SLKVLRDSR
-884 STVFPEGNIT
+884 STVFPEGNIAET
-894 EARNKA
+894 RNKA
-900 NATQEKA
+900 SAAQEHA

-915 SRLQQTDTALSRL
+915 SRLQQTDTILSRL

-948 ATEHFNRQ
+948 ATEHFSRQ
-956 LASSPFT
+956 LASSPFA

-1000 NALATQQ
+1000 NAIATEQ

-1018 QRELEEHGAQW
+1018 QSELEEHGAQW
-1029 LDTKISQ
+1029 LDSKITQ

-1051 EQQLNANNQARERQQ
+1051 EQQLSANNQARERQQ

-1114 HQLDKLHGR
+1114 QQLDKLHGR
-1123 YQLMRKENEGLGLSV
+1123 YQLIRKENEGLGLSV

>member
-122 GKVLASQVRPKSEE
+122 GKVLATQVRPKSEE

-164 ANEGDRAE
+164 ANEADRAE

-185 ISQAVHQQFSEAK
+185 ISQAVHQQFSDAK

-217 QITQLEEEQT
+217 QIAQLEEEQAQT
-227 RINGQVSAFNQTLA
+227 KSQVATSNQTLVQ
-241 ELQQQQQWQQ
+241 LQKQQQWQQ
-251 SFNTT
+251 AFNAN
-256 ELALKEAKE
+256 ELSIKEASE
-265 AQLAANNAIN
+265 AQQTANNAIN
-275 EAKQELDLLTQ
+275 EARQELDLLTQ
-286 SEPAEKLRLPFLQRN
+286 SEPAEKLRLPFLQKN
-301 GLQQDVSHY
+301 GLQQDVTRY
-310 KEKLE
+310 KERLDG
-315 EKAAQLPDLKTQKA
+315 KAAQLPDLKTQKA
-329 QRSSEA
+329 QLSLEVIN
-335 THAEQALAHTK
+335 AEQALVLTK

-356 NEQVVPLDNRIAQL
+356 NEQVVPLDNQIAQL
-370 TTEQQKANESAASL
+370 TTDQQKANENAARL

-395 SEIEN
+395 TEIEN

-409 GELEAYLSEHHTLSG
+409 GELETYLREHQSLSG
-424 IAEFISGWNETA
+424 IAEFISGWSETA

-441 DKKQLKTLTQ
+441 DKKQLETLTQ
-451 SAKNDR
+451 SVKNDR

-486 QVAKCEEALHAALS
+486 QVAKCEKALQAALS
-500 DKLTD
+500 GKPSD
-505 TNNASANASA
+505 TNSANAA
-515 FSKASLQQERD
+515 SKASLQQERD

-536 QIGHI
+536 QLGHI
-541 QQQYLALEQEKVSL
+541 QQQYLTLEQEKVSL
-555 GAQKEDLAKQLAKQ
+555 GVQKEDLAKKLAQQ
-569 QSERQALVDAYKQT
+569 QSDRQALVDAYKQT

-596 DAEVAHLRAQL
+596 DAEVAHLRTQL

-622 TSSVAIDVPETIQ
+622 TSSVVIDVPETIQ

-647 EQQGARAKES
+647 ELQGARAKES

-694 ADIPSFDNVDINT
+694 ADIPSFEKVDINT
-707 SQSVAQFTEQFKTRL
+707 SQSIAQFTQQFKTRL
-722 DDISAQLARIEQCEQ
+722 DDISAQLTRLDECEQ
-737 ALNAAV
+737 ALNVAQQA
-743 QSKNEAQQALQTKQ
+743 KNEAQQLLQAKQ

-766 RETLEKQFTERN
+766 RETLEKQFNERN
-778 LELENKTKRVND
+778 TELENKTKGINNS
-790 GILALSETMTAHG
+790 ILALSETMTARG
-803 ADIHNLTIDAIATW
+803 ADIHNLSIDGIATW

-826 TYKHNHQLQAK
+826 TYKHNHQLHAK

-851 LKRDIES
+851 VNRDIES

-863 KGACEELVQLDT
+863 KDVSEELVQLDN

-884 STVFPEGNIT
+884 TTVFPEGNIAET
-894 EARNKA
+894 RNKA
-900 NATQEKA
+900 NAAQEMA

-915 SRLQQTDTALSRL
+915 SRLQQTDTILSRL
-928 EAEIAQLNEQMRE
+928 EAEIAQLNEQLNE
-941 KEQALSE
+941 KEQAFTE
-948 ATEHFNRQ
+948 ATEHFSRQ
-956 LASSPFT
+956 LASSPFD

-988 TQQKQQADLKLE
+988 AQQKQQADLKLE

-1018 QRELEEHGAQW
+1018 QSELEEHGAQW
-1029 LDTKISQ
+1029 LDTKITQ

-1051 EQQLNANNQARERQQ
+1051 EQQLSANNQARERQQ

-1114 HQLDKLHGR
+1114 QQLDKLHGR
-1123 YQLMRKENEGLGLSV
+1123 YQLIRKENEGLGLSV

-1237 VGLSALEKPYA
+1237 VGLSALEKTYA

>member
-122 GKVLASQVRPKSEE
+122 GKVLATQVRPKSEE

-164 ANEGDRAE
+164 ANEADRAE

-185 ISQAVHQQFSEAK
+185 ISQAVHQQFSDAK

-217 QITQLEEEQT
+217 QIAQLEEEQAQT
-227 RINGQVSAFNQTLA
+227 KSQVATSNQTLVQ
-241 ELQQQQQWQQ
+241 LQKQQQWQQ
-251 SFNTT
+251 AFNGN
-256 ELALKEAKE
+256 ELTIKEASE
-265 AQLAANNAIN
+265 AQQTANSAIN
-275 EAKQELDLLTQ
+275 EAKQQLDLLAQ
-286 SEPAEKLRLPFLQRN
+286 SEPAEKLRLPFLQKN
-301 GLQQDVSHY
+301 GLQQDVTRY
-310 KEKLE
+310 KERLD

-329 QRSSEA
+329 QLSLEV
-335 THAEQALAHTK
+335 TNAEQALVLTK

-356 NEQVVPLDNRIAQL
+356 NEQVVPLDNQIAQL
-370 TTEQQKANESAASL
+370 TTEQQKANENAARL

-395 SEIEN
+395 TEIEN

-409 GELEAYLSEHHTLSG
+409 GELETYLHEHHSLSD
-424 IAEFISGWNETA
+424 IAEFISGWSETA

-441 DKKQLKTLTQ
+441 DKKQLETLTQ
-451 SAKNDR
+451 SVKNDR
-457 QALSSLDDAIAKTNE
+457 QALSSLDNAIAKTNE

-486 QVAKCEEALHAALS
+486 QVAKCEKALQAALS
-500 DKLTD
+500 DKPSD
-505 TNNASANASA
+505 TNSANAT
-515 FSKASLQQERD
+515 SKASLQQERD

-555 GAQKEDLAKQLAKQ
+555 GAQKEDLAKKLAQQ
-569 QSERQALVDAYKQT
+569 QSDRQALVDAYKQT

-622 TSSVAIDVPETIQ
+622 TSSVVIDVPETIQ

-647 EQQGARAKES
+647 ELQGARAKES

-665 AQVNKQLEQAS
+665 VQVNKQLEQAS
-676 GQRDTLLEK
+676 GQRETLLEK

-694 ADIPSFDNVDINT
+694 ADIPSFEKVDINT
-707 SQSVAQFTEQFKTRL
+707 SQSVAQFTQEFKTRL
-722 DDISAQLARIEQCEQ
+722 DDISAQLTRLEECEQ
-737 ALNAAV
+737 ALNT
-743 QSKNEAQQALQTKQ
+743 ALQAKNDSQQLLQAKQ

-778 LELENKTKRVND
+778 VELENKTQGINNS
-790 GILALSETMTAHG
+790 ILALSETMTARG
-803 ADIHNLTIDAIATW
+803 ADIHNLSIDGIATW

-826 TYKHNHQLQAK
+826 TYKHNHQLHAK

-851 LKRDIES
+851 VNRDIES

-863 KGACEELVQLDT
+863 KDVSEELVQLDN

-884 STVFPEGNIT
+884 TTVFPEGNIAET
-894 EARNKA
+894 RNKA
-900 NATQEKA
+900 NAAQEMA

-915 SRLQQTDTALSRL
+915 SRLQQTDTILSRL

-941 KEQALSE
+941 KEQAFSE
-948 ATEHFNRQ
+948 ATEHFSRQ
-956 LASSPFT
+956 LASSPFA

-988 TQQKQQADLKLE
+988 IQQKQQADLKLE

-1007 SLKAHANAAQW
+1007 SLKAHANAALW
-1018 QRELEEHGAQW
+1018 QSELEEHGAQW
-1029 LDTKISQ
+1029 LDTKITQ

-1051 EQQLNANNQARERQQ
+1051 EQQLSANNQARERQQ

-1114 HQLDKLHGR
+1114 QQLDKLHGR
-1123 YQLMRKENEGLGLSV
+1123 YQLIRKENEGLGLSV

>member
-122 GKVLASQVRPKSEE
+122 GKVLATQVRPKSEE

-164 ANEGDRAE
+164 ANEADRAE

-185 ISQAVHQQFSEAK
+185 ISQVVHQQFSDAK

-217 QITQLEEEQT
+217 QIIQLEEEQAET
-227 RINGQVSAFNQTLA
+227 KGQVAAFNQTLA
-241 ELQQQQQWQQ
+241 ELQKQQQWEHAF
-251 SFNTT
+251 SAN
-256 ELALKEAKE
+256 ELAIKAASE
-265 AQLAANNAIN
+265 AQQAANNAIN

-301 GLQQDVSHY
+301 GLQQDVTRY
-310 KEKLE
+310 KEKLG
-315 EKAAQLPDLKTQKA
+315 EKTTQLPDLKTQKA
-329 QRSSEA
+329 QLSSEVSK
-335 THAEQALAHTK
+335 AEQALLQVK

-356 NEQVVPLDNRIAQL
+356 NEQVVPLDNEIAQN
-370 TTEQQKANESAASL
+370 TAAQQKANEHVANL
-384 RQSINALTLKR
+384 TGSINALTLKR
-395 SEIEN
+395 TEIEN

-409 GELEAYLSEHHTLSG
+409 EALEAYLNEHHSLSG
-424 IAEFISGWNETA
+424 MAEFISGWSETA
-436 RHIEH
+436 RYIEQ
-441 DKKQLKTLTQ
+441 DQKQLDALTQ
-451 SAKNDR
+451 SVKNDR
-457 QALSSLDDAIAKTNE
+457 QALSSQDEAIAKNNE
-472 SLSALTQTFDDKNA
+472 TLNTLTQTFDTKNA
-486 QVAKCEEALHAALS
+486 QVAKCEKALHALLADALS
-500 DKLTD
+500 DPSK
-505 TNNASANASA
+505 ASAN
-515 FSKASLQQERD
+515 SKMGLQQERD
-526 TKLHHWDNVL
+526 NKLRHWDNLV
-536 QIGHI
+536 QAGHV
-541 QQQYLALEQEKVSL
+541 QQQYLALGEDKVSL
-555 GAQKEDLAKQLAKQ
+555 SAQKEDLAKQLQQQ
-569 QSERQALVDAYKQT
+569 QSDRQALVDAYKQT
-583 RSNLKDIEALIAL
+583 RGDLKDIEALIAL

-622 TSSVAIDVPETIQ
+622 TSSVVIDVPETIQ
-635 KRDSLKQQLDDI
+635 KRDSLKQQLDNI
-647 EQQGARAKES
+647 ELQGARAKES
-657 VTQTEFTL
+657 VTHTEFTL
-665 AQVNKQLEQAS
+665 AQTNKQLDQAIA
-676 GQRDTLLEK
+676 QREALLAT
-685 WQQISSVLS
+685 WQQILHAMC
-694 ADIPSFDNVDINT
+694 ADIPSFQQVDIDT
-707 SQSVAQFTEQFKTRL
+707 LQSVAQFTEQFKKRL
-722 DDISAQLARIEQCEQ
+722 DDIGAQLTRIEECEQ
-737 ALNAAV
+737 ALNAAI
-743 QSKNEAQQALQTKQ
+743 QSKNEAQHALQAKQ
-757 SELAVSLQQ
+757 SELAVTMQQ
-766 RETLEKQFTERN
+766 RETLEKQITERN
-778 LELENKTKRVND
+778 AELESKTNIVND
-790 GILALSETMTAHG
+790 SIEALSKTMTAYG
-803 ADIHNLTIDAIATW
+803 AEIRNMSIDGIAKW
-817 LNEKAEALK
+817 LAEKVEALK
-826 TYKHNHQLQAK
+826 TYKQNDQLHGK
-837 LKDEL
+837 LKSEL
-842 QEVSSTLLV
+842 QEVDSTLLV
-851 LKRDIES
+851 LNRDIES
-858 AENQL
+858 ADNQL
-863 KGACEELVQLDT
+863 KGVSQELSQLDS

-884 STVFPEGNIT
+884 LTIFPEGNIAET
-894 EARNKA
+894 RNKA
-900 NATQEKA
+900 NAAQEMA

-915 SRLQQTDTALSRL
+915 SRLQQTDTILSRL

-941 KEQALSE
+941 KEQALTE
-948 ATEHFNRQ
+948 ATEHFSRQ
-956 LASSPFT
+956 LASSPFD
-963 DEHAFSNALLDEDT
+963 DEQAFSNALLDEDT

-1018 QRELEEHGAQW
+1018 QSELEEHGAQW
-1029 LDTKISQ
+1029 LDTKITQ

-1051 EQQLNANNQARERQQ
+1051 EQQLSANNQARERQQ

-1114 HQLDKLHGR
+1114 QQLDKLHGR
-1123 YQLMRKENEGLGLSV
+1123 YQLIRKENEGLGLSV

-1229 LKVIKRNG
+1229 LRVIKRNG

>member
-122 GKVLASQVRPKSEE
+122 GKVLATQVRPKSEE
-136 IEKLTGLNFARFTKS
+136 IENLTGLNFARFTKS

-164 ANEGDRAE
+164 ANEADRAE

-185 ISQAVHQQFSEAK
+185 ISQAVHQQFSDAK

-217 QITQLEEEQT
+217 QIAQLEEEQAQT
-227 RINGQVSAFNQTLA
+227 KSQVATSNQTLVQ
-241 ELQQQQQWQQ
+241 LQQQQQWQQ
-251 SFNTT
+251 AFNAN
-256 ELALKEAKE
+256 ELTIKEASE
-265 AQLAANNAIN
+265 AQQTANNAIN
-275 EAKQELDLLTQ
+275 EAKQQLDLLAQ

-301 GLQQDVSHY
+301 GLQQDVTRY
-310 KEKLE
+310 KERLE

-329 QRSSEA
+329 QLSLEV
-335 THAEQALAHTK
+335 TNAEQALVLTK

-356 NEQVVPLDNRIAQL
+356 NEQVVPLDNQIAQL
-370 TTEQQKANESAASL
+370 TTEQQKANENAARL

-395 SEIEN
+395 TEIEN

-409 GELEAYLSEHHTLSG
+409 GELETYLCEHQSLSG
-424 IAEFISGWNETA
+424 IAEFISGWSETA

-441 DKKQLKTLTQ
+441 DKKQLETLTQ
-451 SAKNDR
+451 SVNNHR

-472 SLSALTQTFDDKNA
+472 SLSALTQTLDDKNA
-486 QVAKCEEALHAALS
+486 QVAKCEKALQAALS
-500 DKLTD
+500 DKPSD
-505 TNNASANASA
+505 TNSANAT
-515 FSKASLQQERD
+515 SKASLQQERD

-541 QQQYLALEQEKVSL
+541 QQQYLALEQDKVSL
-555 GAQKEDLAKQLAKQ
+555 NAQKVDLAKQLAQQ
-569 QSERQALVDAYKQT
+569 QSDRQALVDAYKQT

-622 TSSVAIDVPETIQ
+622 TSTVVIDVPETIQ

-657 VTQTEFTL
+657 VTKTEFTL

-694 ADIPSFDNVDINT
+694 ADIPSFEKVDINT
-707 SQSVAQFTEQFKTRL
+707 SQSVSQFTQQFKTRL
-722 DDISAQLARIEQCEQ
+722 DDISAQLTRLEECEQ
-737 ALNAAV
+737 ALNAAL
-743 QSKNEAQQALQTKQ
+743 QAKNEAQQALQGKQ

-766 RETLEKQFTERN
+766 RETLEKQFNERN
-778 LELENKTKRVND
+778 TELESKTKRVND

-803 ADIHNLTIDAIATW
+803 ADIHNLSIDGITTW
-817 LNEKAEALK
+817 LNEKAEALR
-826 TYKHNHQLQAK
+826 TYKHNHQLHAK

-842 QEVSSTLLV
+842 QGVSSTLLV
-851 LKRDIES
+851 VNRDIES

-863 KGACEELVQLDT
+863 KGVCEELVQLDN

-884 STVFPEGNIT
+884 STVFPEGNIAET
-894 EARNKA
+894 RNKA
-900 NATQEKA
+900 SAAQEHA

-915 SRLQQTDTALSRL
+915 SRLQQTDTILSRL

-941 KEQALSE
+941 KEQALTE
-948 ATEHFNRQ
+948 AAEHFSRQ
-956 LASSPFT
+956 LASSPFD
-963 DEHAFSNALLDEDT
+963 DEQAFSNALLDEDT
-977 RNTLLELQKRL
+977 RHTLLELQKRL

-1000 NALATQQ
+1000 NAIATEQ

-1018 QRELEEHGAQW
+1018 QSELEEHGAQW
-1029 LDTKISQ
+1029 LDTKITQ

-1051 EQQLNANNQARERQQ
+1051 EQQLSANNQARERQQ

-1114 HQLDKLHGR
+1114 QQLDKLHGR
-1123 YQLMRKENEGLGLSV
+1123 YQLIRKENEGLGLSV

>member
-122 GKVLASQVRPKSEE
+122 GKVLATQVRPKSEE

-164 ANEGDRAE
+164 ANEADRAE

-185 ISQAVHQQFSEAK
+185 ISQAVHQQFSDAK

-217 QITQLEEEQT
+217 QIAQLEEEQAQT
-227 RINGQVSAFNQTLA
+227 KSQVATSNQTLVQ
-241 ELQQQQQWQQ
+241 LQKQQQWQQ
-251 SFNTT
+251 AFNAN
-256 ELALKEAKE
+256 ELTIKEASE
-265 AQLAANNAIN
+265 AQQTANNAIN
-275 EAKQELDLLTQ
+275 EARQELDLLTQ
-286 SEPAEKLRLPFLQRN
+286 SEPAEKLRLPFLQKN
-301 GLQQDVSHY
+301 GLQQDVTRY
-310 KEKLE
+310 KERLDG
-315 EKAAQLPDLKTQKA
+315 KAAQLPDLKTQKA
-329 QRSSEA
+329 QLSLEVMN
-335 THAEQALAHTK
+335 AEQALVLTK

-356 NEQVVPLDNRIAQL
+356 NEQVVPLDNQIAQL
-370 TTEQQKANESAASL
+370 TTEQQKANENAARL

-395 SEIEN
+395 TEIEN

-409 GELEAYLSEHHTLSG
+409 GELETYLREHQSLSG
-424 IAEFISGWNETA
+424 IAEFISGWSETA

-441 DKKQLKTLTQ
+441 DKKQLETLTQ
-451 SAKNDR
+451 SVNNHR

-486 QVAKCEEALHAALS
+486 QVAKCEKALQAALS
-500 DKLTD
+500 DKPSD
-505 TNNASANASA
+505 TNSANAT
-515 FSKASLQQERD
+515 SKASLQQERD

-555 GAQKEDLAKQLAKQ
+555 GAQKEDLAKKLAQQ
-569 QSERQALVDAYKQT
+569 QSDRQALVDAYKQT

-622 TSSVAIDVPETIQ
+622 TSSVVIDVPETIQ

-647 EQQGARAKES
+647 ELQGARAKES

-694 ADIPSFDNVDINT
+694 ADIPSFEKVDINT
-707 SQSVAQFTEQFKTRL
+707 SQSVAQFTQEFKTRL
-722 DDISAQLARIEQCEQ
+722 DDISAQLTRLEECEQ
-737 ALNAAV
+737 ALNT
-743 QSKNEAQQALQTKQ
+743 ALQAKNDSQQLLQAKQ

-766 RETLEKQFTERN
+766 RETLEKQFTERSA
-778 LELENKTKRVND
+778 ELENKTKGVND
-790 GILALSETMTAHG
+790 GILALRETMTAHG
-803 ADIHNLTIDAIATW
+803 ADIHNLAIDGIATW

-826 TYKHNHQLQAK
+826 TYKHNHQLHAK

-842 QEVSSTLLV
+842 QGVSSALLV
-851 LKRDIES
+851 VSRDIES

-863 KGACEELVQLDT
+863 KDVSEELVQLDN

-884 STVFPEGNIT
+884 KTVFPEGDIAET
-894 EARNKA
+894 RNKA
-900 NATQEKA
+900 SAAQEMA

-915 SRLQQTDTALSRL
+915 SRLQQTDTILSRL
-928 EAEIAQLNEQMRE
+928 EAEIAQLNEQLNE
-941 KEQALSE
+941 KELALTE
-948 ATEHFNRQ
+948 ATEHFSRQ
-956 LASSPFT
+956 LASSPFA
-963 DEHAFSNALLDEDT
+963 DEQAFSNALLDEDT

-1000 NALATQQ
+1000 NAIATEQ

-1018 QRELEEHGAQW
+1018 QSELEEHGAQW
-1029 LDTKISQ
+1029 LDTKITQ

-1051 EQQLNANNQARERQQ
+1051 EQQLSANNQARERQQ

-1114 HQLDKLHGR
+1114 QQLDKLHGR
-1123 YQLMRKENEGLGLSV
+1123 YQLIRKENEGLGLSV

-1237 VGLSALEKPYA
+1237 VGLSALEKTYA

>member
-122 GKVLASQVRPKSEE
+122 GKVLATQVRPKSEE

-164 ANEGDRAE
+164 ANEADRAE

-185 ISQAVHQQFSEAK
+185 ISQAVHQQFSDAK

-217 QITQLEEEQT
+217 QITQLEEEQAQT
-227 RINGQVSAFNQTLA
+227 KSQVATSNQTLVQ
-241 ELQQQQQWQQ
+241 LQKQQQWQQ
-251 SFNTT
+251 AFNAN
-256 ELALKEAKE
+256 ELTIKEASE
-265 AQLAANNAIN
+265 AQQSANNAIN
-275 EAKQELDLLTQ
+275 EAKHELELLTQ

-301 GLQQDVSHY
+301 GLQQDVTRY

-329 QRSSEA
+329 QLSLEV
-335 THAEQALAHTK
+335 TNAEQALVLTK

-356 NEQVVPLDNRIAQL
+356 NEQVVPLDNQIAQL
-370 TTEQQKANESAASL
+370 TNEQQKANENAARL

-395 SEIEN
+395 TEVEN

-409 GELEAYLSEHHTLSG
+409 VELETYLHEHHSLSG
-424 IAEFISGWNETA
+424 IAEFISGWSETA

-441 DKKQLKTLTQ
+441 DKKQLETLTQ
-451 SAKNDR
+451 SVNNHR
-457 QALSSLDDAIAKTNE
+457 QALSSLDDAIAKKNE

-486 QVAKCEEALHAALS
+486 QVAKCEKALQAALS
-500 DKLTD
+500 DKPSD
-505 TNNASANASA
+505 TNSTNAT
-515 FSKASLQQERD
+515 SKANLQQERD

-541 QQQYLALEQEKVSL
+541 QQQYLALEQDRVSL
-555 GAQKEDLAKQLAKQ
+555 SAQREDLAKQLAQQ
-569 QSERQALVDAYKQT
+569 QSDRQALVDAYKQT

-607 KSGEPCP
+607 KTGEPCP

-622 TSSVAIDVPETIQ
+622 TSSVVIDVPETIQ
-635 KRDSLKQQLDDI
+635 KRDSLKQQLHDI

-694 ADIPSFDNVDINT
+694 ADIPSFEKVDINT
-707 SQSVAQFTEQFKTRL
+707 SQSVAQFTQQFKTRL
-722 DDISAQLARIEQCEQ
+722 DDISAQLTRLDECEQ
-737 ALNAAV
+737 ALNVAQQA
-743 QSKNEAQQALQTKQ
+743 KNEAQQLLQAKQ

-766 RETLEKQFTERN
+766 RETLEKQFNERN
-778 LELENKTKRVND
+778 TELENKTKRVND
-790 GILALSETMTAHG
+790 GILALSETMTEYG
-803 ADIHNLTIDAIATW
+803 ADIHNLSIDGVATW

-826 TYKHNHQLQAK
+826 TYKHNHQLHAK

-842 QEVSSTLLV
+842 QGVSSTLLV
-851 LKRDIES
+851 VSRDIES

-863 KGACEELVQLDT
+863 KGVSEELVQLGN

-884 STVFPEGNIT
+884 TTVFPEGNIAET
-894 EARNKA
+894 RNKA
-900 NATQEKA
+900 NAAQEMA

-915 SRLQQTDTALSRL
+915 SRLQQTDTILSRL
-928 EAEIAQLNEQMRE
+928 EAEIAQLNEQLNE

-948 ATEHFNRQ
+948 ATEHFSRQ
-956 LASSPFT
+956 LASSPFA

-1018 QRELEEHGAQW
+1018 QSELEEHGAQW
-1029 LDTKISQ
+1029 LDTKITQ

-1051 EQQLNANNQARERQQ
+1051 EQQLSANNQARERQQ

-1114 HQLDKLHGR
+1114 QQLDKLHGR
-1123 YQLMRKENEGLGLSV
+1123 YQLIRKENEGLGLSV

>member
-122 GKVLASQVRPKSEE
+122 GKVLATQVRPKSEE

-164 ANEGDRAE
+164 ANEADRAE

-185 ISQAVHQQFSEAK
+185 ISQAVHQQFSDAK

-217 QITQLEEEQT
+217 QITQLEEEQAQT
-227 RINGQVSAFNQTLA
+227 KSQVATFNQTLV
-241 ELQQQQQWQQ
+241 ELQKQQQWQQ
-251 SFNTT
+251 AFNAN
-256 ELALKEAKE
+256 ELAIKEASE
-265 AQLAANNAIN
+265 AQQSANNAIN
-275 EAKQELDLLTQ
+275 EAKQQLDLLAQ

-301 GLQQDVSHY
+301 GLQQDVTRY
-310 KEKLE
+310 KERLE

-329 QRSSEA
+329 QLSLEV
-335 THAEQALAHTK
+335 TNAEQALALTK

-356 NEQVVPLDNRIAQL
+356 NEQVVPLDNQIAQL
-370 TTEQQKANESAASL
+370 TTEQQKENENAARL
-384 RQSINALTLKR
+384 KQSINALTLKR
-395 SEIEN
+395 TEIEN

-409 GELEAYLSEHHTLSG
+409 GELETYLREHHSLSG
-424 IAEFISGWNETA
+424 MAEFISGWSETA

-441 DKKQLKTLTQ
+441 DKKQLETLTQ
-451 SAKNDR
+451 SVKNDR

-486 QVAKCEEALHAALS
+486 QVAKCEKALQAALS
-500 DKLTD
+500 DKLSD
-505 TNNASANASA
+505 TNSANAT
-515 FSKASLQQERD
+515 SKASLQQERD

-541 QQQYLALEQEKVSL
+541 QQQYLALEQDRVSL
-555 GAQKEDLAKQLAKQ
+555 SAQREDLAKQLAQQ
-569 QSERQALVDAYKQT
+569 QSDRQALVDAYRQI

-622 TSSVAIDVPETIQ
+622 TSSVVIDVPETIQ

-694 ADIPSFDNVDINT
+694 ADIPSFEKVDINT
-707 SQSVAQFTEQFKTRL
+707 SQSVSQFTEQFKTRL
-722 DDISAQLARIEQCEQ
+722 DDISAQLTRLEECEQ
-737 ALNAAV
+737 ALNAAL
-743 QSKNEAQQALQTKQ
+743 QAKNEAQQLLQAKQ

-778 LELENKTKRVND
+778 TELESKTKRVND

-803 ADIHNLTIDAIATW
+803 ADIHNLSIDGITTW

-826 TYKHNHQLQAK
+826 TYKHNHQLHAK

-842 QEVSSTLLV
+842 QGVSSTLLV
-851 LKRDIES
+851 VSRDIES

-863 KGACEELVQLDT
+863 KGVCEELVQLDN

-884 STVFPEGNIT
+884 STVFPEGNIAET
-894 EARNKA
+894 RNKA
-900 NATQEKA
+900 SAAQEHA

-915 SRLQQTDTALSRL
+915 SRLQQTDTILSRL

-948 ATEHFNRQ
+948 ATEHFSRQ
-956 LASSPFT
+956 LASSPFA

-1007 SLKAHANAAQW
+1007 SLKAHANAALW
-1018 QRELEEHGAQW
+1018 QSELEEHGAQW
-1029 LDTKISQ
+1029 LDTKITQ

-1051 EQQLNANNQARERQQ
+1051 EQQLSANNQARERQQ

-1114 HQLDKLHGR
+1114 QQLDKLHGR
-1123 YQLMRKENEGLGLSV
+1123 YQLIRKENEGLGLSV

>member
-110 QSADVELAEVES
+110 QSAEVELAEVES
-122 GKVLASQVRPKSEE
+122 GKILAYQVRPKSEE

-164 ANEGDRAE
+164 ANEADRAE

-185 ISQAVHQQFSEAK
+185 ISQAVHQQFSDAK

-217 QITQLEEEQT
+217 QIAQLEEEQAQT
-227 RINGQVSAFNQTLA
+227 KSQVAVSNQTLVQ
-241 ELQQQQQWQQ
+241 LQKQQQWQQ
-251 SFNTT
+251 AFNANEQTI
-256 ELALKEAKE
+256 KEASE
-265 AQLAANNAIN
+265 AQQTANNAIN
-275 EAKQELDLLTQ
+275 EARQELDLLTQ
-286 SEPAEKLRLPFLQRN
+286 SEPAEKLRLPFLQKN
-301 GLQQDVSHY
+301 GLQQDVTRY
-310 KEKLE
+310 KERLDG
-315 EKAAQLPDLKTQKA
+315 KAAQLPDLKTQKA
-329 QRSSEA
+329 QLSLEVMN
-335 THAEQALAHTK
+335 AEQALVLTK

-356 NEQVVPLDNRIAQL
+356 NEQVVPLDNQIAQL
-370 TTEQQKANESAASL
+370 TTEQQKANENAARL

-395 SEIEN
+395 TEIEN

-409 GELEAYLSEHHTLSG
+409 GELETYLREHQSLSG
-424 IAEFISGWNETA
+424 IAEFISGWSETA

-441 DKKQLKTLTQ
+441 DKKQLETLTQ
-451 SAKNDR
+451 SVNNHR

-486 QVAKCEEALHAALS
+486 QVAKCEKALQAALS
-500 DKLTD
+500 DKPSD
-505 TNNASANASA
+505 TNSANAT
-515 FSKASLQQERD
+515 SKASLQQERD

-555 GAQKEDLAKQLAKQ
+555 GAQKEDLAKKLAQQ
-569 QSERQALVDAYKQT
+569 QSDRQALVDAYKQT

-622 TSSVAIDVPETIQ
+622 TSSVVIDVPETIQ

-657 VTQTEFTL
+657 VTKTEFTL

-694 ADIPSFDNVDINT
+694 ADIPSFEKVDINT

-722 DDISAQLARIEQCEQ
+722 DDISAQLTRLEECEQ
-737 ALNAAV
+737 ALNAAL
-743 QSKNEAQQALQTKQ
+743 QAKNEAQQLLQAKQ

-766 RETLEKQFTERN
+766 RETLEKQFTERSA
-778 LELENKTKRVND
+778 ELENKTKGVND
-790 GILALSETMTAHG
+790 GILALRETMTAHG
-803 ADIHNLTIDAIATW
+803 ADIHNLAIDGIATW

-826 TYKHNHQLQAK
+826 TYKHNHQLHAK

-842 QEVSSTLLV
+842 QGVSSALLV
-851 LKRDIES
+851 VSRDIES

-863 KGACEELVQLDT
+863 KDVSEELVQLDNR
-875 SLKALRDSR
+875 LKALRDSR
-884 STVFPEGNIT
+884 KTVFPEGDIAET
-894 EARNKA
+894 RNKA
-900 NATQEKA
+900 NAAQEMA

-915 SRLQQTDTALSRL
+915 SRLQQTDTILSRL

-941 KEQALSE
+941 KEQALTE
-948 ATEHFNRQ
+948 ATEHFSRQ
-956 LASSPFT
+956 LASSPFD
-963 DEHAFSNALLDEDT
+963 DEQAFSNALLDEDT

-988 TQQKQQADLKLE
+988 AQQKQQADLKLE

-1018 QRELEEHGAQW
+1018 QSELEEHGAQW
-1029 LDTKISQ
+1029 LDTKITQ

-1051 EQQLNANNQARERQQ
+1051 EQQLSANNQARERQQ

-1114 HQLDKLHGR
+1114 QQLDKLHGR
-1123 YQLMRKENEGLGLSV
+1123 YQLIRKENEGLGLSV

>member
-122 GKVLASQVRPKSEE
+122 GKVLATQVRPKSEE
-136 IEKLTGLNFARFTKS
+136 IEKLAGLNFARFTKS

-164 ANEGDRAE
+164 ANEADRAE

-185 ISQAVHQQFSEAK
+185 ISQAVHQQFSDAK

-217 QITQLEEEQT
+217 QITQLEEEQAQT
-227 RINGQVSAFNQTLA
+227 KSQVATSNQTLVQ
-241 ELQQQQQWQQ
+241 LQKQQQWQQ
-251 SFNTT
+251 AFNAN
-256 ELALKEAKE
+256 ELTIKEASE
-265 AQLAANNAIN
+265 AQQSANNAIN
-275 EAKQELDLLTQ
+275 EAKHELELLTQ

-301 GLQQDVSHY
+301 GLQQDVTRY

-329 QRSSEA
+329 QLSLEV
-335 THAEQALAHTK
+335 TNAEQALVLTK

-356 NEQVVPLDNRIAQL
+356 NEQVVPLDNQIAQL
-370 TTEQQKANESAASL
+370 TNEQQKANENAARL

-395 SEIEN
+395 TEVEN

-409 GELEAYLSEHHTLSG
+409 VELETYLHEHHSLSG
-424 IAEFISGWNETA
+424 IAEFISGWSETA

-441 DKKQLKTLTQ
+441 DKKQLETLTQ
-451 SAKNDR
+451 SVKNDR
-457 QALSSLDDAIAKTNE
+457 QALSSLDDAIAKKNE

-486 QVAKCEEALHAALS
+486 QVAKCEKALQAALS
-500 DKLTD
+500 DKPSD
-505 TNNASANASA
+505 TNSTNAT
-515 FSKASLQQERD
+515 SKANLQQERD

-541 QQQYLALEQEKVSL
+541 QQQYLALEQDRVSL
-555 GAQKEDLAKQLAKQ
+555 SAQREDLAKQLAQQ
-569 QSERQALVDAYKQT
+569 QSDRQALVDAYKQT

-607 KSGEPCP
+607 KTGEPCP

-622 TSSVAIDVPETIQ
+622 TSSVVIDVPETIQ
-635 KRDSLKQQLDDI
+635 KRDSLKQQLHDI

-694 ADIPSFDNVDINT
+694 ADIPSFEKVDINT
-707 SQSVAQFTEQFKTRL
+707 SQSVAQFTQQFKTRL
-722 DDISAQLARIEQCEQ
+722 DDISAQLTRLDECEQ
-737 ALNAAV
+737 ALNVAQQA
-743 QSKNEAQQALQTKQ
+743 KNEAQQLLQAKQ

-766 RETLEKQFTERN
+766 RETLEKQFNERN
-778 LELENKTKRVND
+778 TELENKTKRVND
-790 GILALSETMTAHG
+790 GILALSETMTEYG
-803 ADIHNLTIDAIATW
+803 ADIHNLSIDGVATW

-826 TYKHNHQLQAK
+826 TYKHNHQLHAK

-842 QEVSSTLLV
+842 QGVSSTLLV
-851 LKRDIES
+851 VSRDIES

-863 KGACEELVQLDT
+863 KGVSEELVQLGN

-884 STVFPEGNIT
+884 TTVFPEGNIAET
-894 EARNKA
+894 RNKA
-900 NATQEKA
+900 NAAQEMA

-915 SRLQQTDTALSRL
+915 SRLQQTDTILSRL
-928 EAEIAQLNEQMRE
+928 EAEIAQLNEQLNE

-948 ATEHFNRQ
+948 ATEHFSRQ
-956 LASSPFT
+956 LASSPFA

-1018 QRELEEHGAQW
+1018 QSELEEHGAQW
-1029 LDTKISQ
+1029 LDTKITQ

-1051 EQQLNANNQARERQQ
+1051 EQQLSANNQARERQQ

-1114 HQLDKLHGR
+1114 QQLDKLHGR
-1123 YQLMRKENEGLGLSV
+1123 YQLIRKENEGLGLSV

>member
-20 IDFTQSPFID
+20 IEFTQSPFID

-122 GKVLASQVRPKSEE
+122 GKVLATQVRPKSEE

-164 ANEGDRAE
+164 ANEADRAE

-185 ISQAVHQQFSEAK
+185 ISQAVHQQFSDAK

-217 QITQLEEEQT
+217 QITQLEEEQAQT
-227 RINGQVSAFNQTLA
+227 KSQVATSNQTLVQ
-241 ELQQQQQWQQ
+241 LQNQQQWQQ
-251 SFNTT
+251 AFNAN
-256 ELALKEAKE
+256 ELTIKEASE
-265 AQLAANNAIN
+265 AQQSANNAIN
-275 EAKQELDLLTQ
+275 EAKHQLDLLTQ

-301 GLQQDVSHY
+301 GLQQDVTRY
-310 KEKLE
+310 KEKLD

-329 QRSSEA
+329 QRSSEV
-335 THAEQALAHTK
+335 THAEQGLVLTK

-356 NEQVVPLDNRIAQL
+356 NEQVVPLDNQIAQL
-370 TTEQQKANESAASL
+370 TTEQQRASENAARL

-395 SEIEN
+395 TEIEN

-409 GELEAYLSEHHTLSG
+409 VELETYLHEHHSLSG
-424 IAEFISGWNETA
+424 IAEFISGWSETA
-436 RHIEH
+436 RYIEH
-441 DKKQLKTLTQ
+441 DKKQLETLTQ
-451 SAKNDR
+451 SVNNHR
-457 QALSSLDDAIAKTNE
+457 QALSSLDDAIAETNE

-486 QVAKCEEALHAALS
+486 QVAKCEKALQAELS
-500 DKLTD
+500 DKPSD
-505 TNNASANASA
+505 TNSANAT
-515 FSKASLQQERD
+515 SKASLQQERD

-541 QQQYLALEQEKVSL
+541 QQQYLALEQDRVSL
-555 GAQKEDLAKQLAKQ
+555 SAQREDLAKQLAQQ
-569 QSERQALVDAYKQT
+569 QSDRQALVDAYKQT
-583 RSNLKDIEALIAL
+583 RSNLKDVEALIAL

-622 TSSVAIDVPETIQ
+622 TSSVVIDVPETIQ

-647 EQQGARAKES
+647 EQQGAQAKES
-657 VTQTEFTL
+657 VTHTEFTL
-665 AQVNKQLEQAS
+665 VQVNKQLEQAS

-694 ADIPSFDNVDINT
+694 ADISSFEKVDINT
-707 SQSVAQFTEQFKTRL
+707 SQSVAQFTQQFKTRL
-722 DDISAQLARIEQCEQ
+722 DDISAQLTRLEECEQ
-737 ALNAAV
+737 ALNAAL
-743 QSKNEAQQALQTKQ
+743 QAKNEGQQLLQAKQ

-766 RETLEKQFTERN
+766 RETLEKQFTERSA
-778 LELENKTKRVND
+778 ELENKTKEVND

-803 ADIHNLTIDAIATW
+803 ADIHNLSIDGIATW

-826 TYKHNHQLQAK
+826 TYKHNHQLHAK

-842 QEVSSTLLV
+842 QGVSSTLLV
-851 LKRDIES
+851 VSRDIES

-863 KGACEELVQLDT
+863 KDVSEELVQLDN

-884 STVFPEGNIT
+884 TTVFPEGNIPET
-894 EARNKA
+894 RNKA
-900 NATQEKA
+900 SAAQEMA

-915 SRLQQTDTALSRL
+915 SRLQQTGTILSRL

-941 KEQALSE
+941 KEQLLTE
-948 ATEHFNRQ
+948 AREHFNRQ
-956 LASSPFT
+956 LASSPFD
-963 DEHAFSNALLDEDT
+963 DEQAFSNALLDEDT

-988 TQQKQQADLKLE
+988 AQQKQQADLKLE
-1000 NALATQQ
+1000 NALATEQ

-1018 QRELEEHGAQW
+1018 QSELEEHGAQW
-1029 LDTKISQ
+1029 LDSKITQ

-1051 EQQLNANNQARERQQ
+1051 EQQLSANNQARERQQ

-1114 HQLDKLHGR
+1114 QQLDKLHGR
-1123 YQLMRKENEGLGLSV
+1123 YQLIRKENEGLGLSV

>member
-122 GKVLASQVRPKSEE
+122 GKVLATQVRPKSEE

-164 ANEGDRAE
+164 ANEADRAE

-185 ISQAVHQQFSEAK
+185 ISQAVHQQFSDAK

-217 QITQLEEEQT
+217 QIAQLEEEQAQT
-227 RINGQVSAFNQTLA
+227 KSQVATSNQTLVQ
-241 ELQQQQQWQQ
+241 LQKQQQWQQ
-251 SFNTT
+251 AFNANEQTI
-256 ELALKEAKE
+256 KEASE
-265 AQLAANNAIN
+265 AQQTANNAIN
-275 EAKQELDLLTQ
+275 EARQELDLLTQ
-286 SEPAEKLRLPFLQRN
+286 SEPAEKLRLPFLQKN
-301 GLQQDVSHY
+301 GLQQDVTRY
-310 KEKLE
+310 KERLDG
-315 EKAAQLPDLKTQKA
+315 KAAQLPDLKTQKA
-329 QRSSEA
+329 QLSLEV
-335 THAEQALAHTK
+335 TNAEQALALTK

-356 NEQVVPLDNRIAQL
+356 NEQVVPLDNQIAQL
-370 TTEQQKANESAASL
+370 TTEQQKANENAARL

-395 SEIEN
+395 TEIEN

-409 GELEAYLSEHHTLSG
+409 GELETYLREHQSLSG
-424 IAEFISGWNETA
+424 IAEFISGWSETA

-441 DKKQLKTLTQ
+441 DKKQLETLTQ
-451 SAKNDR
+451 SVNNHR

-486 QVAKCEEALHAALS
+486 QVAKCEKALQAALS
-500 DKLTD
+500 DKPSD
-505 TNNASANASA
+505 TNSANAT
-515 FSKASLQQERD
+515 SKASLQQERD

-555 GAQKEDLAKQLAKQ
+555 GAQKEDLAKKLAQQ
-569 QSERQALVDAYKQT
+569 QSDRQALVDAYKQT

-622 TSSVAIDVPETIQ
+622 TSSVVIDVPETIQ

-694 ADIPSFDNVDINT
+694 ADIPSFEKVDINT
-707 SQSVAQFTEQFKTRL
+707 SQSVAQFTQQFKTRL
-722 DDISAQLARIEQCEQ
+722 DDISAQLTRLDECEQ
-737 ALNAAV
+737 ALNAAL
-743 QSKNEAQQALQTKQ
+743 QAKNEAQQLLQAKQ

-766 RETLEKQFTERN
+766 RETFEKQFNERN
-778 LELENKTKRVND
+778 VELENKTKRVND

-803 ADIHNLTIDAIATW
+803 ADIHNLSIDGIATW

-826 TYKHNHQLQAK
+826 AYKHNHQLHAK

-842 QEVSSTLLV
+842 QGVSSTLLV
-851 LKRDIES
+851 VNRDIES

-863 KGACEELVQLDT
+863 KGVCEELVQLDK

-884 STVFPEGNIT
+884 TTVFPEGDIAET
-894 EARNKA
+894 RNKA
-900 NATQEKA
+900 NAAQEMA

-915 SRLQQTDTALSRL
+915 SRLQQTDTILSRL

-941 KEQALSE
+941 KEQALTE
-948 ATEHFNRQ
+948 ATEHFSRQ
-956 LASSPFT
+956 LASSPFD
-963 DEHAFSNALLDEDT
+963 DEQAFSNALLDEDT

-988 TQQKQQADLKLE
+988 AQQKQQADLKLE

-1018 QRELEEHGAQW
+1018 QSELEEHGAQW
-1029 LDTKISQ
+1029 LDTKITQ

-1051 EQQLNANNQARERQQ
+1051 EQQLSANNQARERQQ

-1114 HQLDKLHGR
+1114 QQLDKLHGR
-1123 YQLMRKENEGLGLSV
+1123 YQLIRKENEGLGLSV

>member
-122 GKVLASQVRPKSEE
+122 GKVLATQVRPKSEE
-136 IEKLTGLNFARFTKS
+136 IENLTGLNFARFTKS

-164 ANEGDRAE
+164 ANEADRAE

-185 ISQAVHQQFSEAK
+185 ISQAVHQQFSDAK

-217 QITQLEEEQT
+217 QIAQLEEEQAQT
-227 RINGQVSAFNQTLA
+227 KSQVATSNQTLVQ
-241 ELQQQQQWQQ
+241 LQQQQQWQQ
-251 SFNTT
+251 AFNAN
-256 ELALKEAKE
+256 ELTIKEASE
-265 AQLAANNAIN
+265 AQQTANNAIN
-275 EAKQELDLLTQ
+275 EAKQQLDLLAQ

-301 GLQQDVSHY
+301 GLQQDVTRY
-310 KEKLE
+310 KERLE

-329 QRSSEA
+329 QLSLEV
-335 THAEQALAHTK
+335 TNAEQALVLTK

-356 NEQVVPLDNRIAQL
+356 NEQVVPLDNQIAQL
-370 TTEQQKANESAASL
+370 TTEQQKANENAARL

-395 SEIEN
+395 TEIEN

-409 GELEAYLSEHHTLSG
+409 GELETYLCEHQSLSG
-424 IAEFISGWNETA
+424 IAEFISGWSETA

-441 DKKQLKTLTQ
+441 DKKQLETLTQ
-451 SAKNDR
+451 SVKNDR

-486 QVAKCEEALHAALS
+486 QVAKCEKALQAALS
-500 DKLTD
+500 GKPSD
-505 TNNASANASA
+505 TNSANAA
-515 FSKASLQQERD
+515 SKASLQQERD

-536 QIGHI
+536 QLGHI
-541 QQQYLALEQEKVSL
+541 QQQYLTLEQEKVSL
-555 GAQKEDLAKQLAKQ
+555 GVQKEDLAKKLAQQ
-569 QSERQALVDAYKQT
+569 QSDRQALVDAYKQT

-596 DAEVAHLRAQL
+596 DAEVAHLRTQL

-622 TSSVAIDVPETIQ
+622 TSSVVIDVPETIQ

-657 VTQTEFTL
+657 VTKTEFTL

-694 ADIPSFDNVDINT
+694 ADIPSFEKVDINT
-707 SQSVAQFTEQFKTRL
+707 SQSVSQFTQQFKTRL
-722 DDISAQLARIEQCEQ
+722 DDISAQLTRLEECEQ
-737 ALNAAV
+737 ALNAAL
-743 QSKNEAQQALQTKQ
+743 QAKNEAQQALQGKQ

-766 RETLEKQFTERN
+766 RETLEKQFNERN
-778 LELENKTKRVND
+778 TELENKTKGINNS
-790 GILALSETMTAHG
+790 ILALSETMTARG
-803 ADIHNLTIDAIATW
+803 ADIHNLSIDGIATW

-826 TYKHNHQLQAK
+826 TYKHNHQLHAK

-851 LKRDIES
+851 VNRDIES

-863 KGACEELVQLDT
+863 KDVSEELVQLDN

-884 STVFPEGNIT
+884 TTVFPEGNIAET
-894 EARNKA
+894 RNKA
-900 NATQEKA
+900 NAAQEMA

-915 SRLQQTDTALSRL
+915 SRLQQTDTILSRL

-941 KEQALSE
+941 KEQALTE
-948 ATEHFNRQ
+948 AAEHFSRQ
-956 LASSPFT
+956 LASSPFD
-963 DEHAFSNALLDEDT
+963 DEQAFSNALLDEDT
-977 RNTLLELQKRL
+977 RHTLLELQKRL

-1000 NALATQQ
+1000 NAIATEQ

-1018 QRELEEHGAQW
+1018 QSELEEHGAQW
-1029 LDTKISQ
+1029 LDTKITQ

-1051 EQQLNANNQARERQQ
+1051 EQQLSANNQARERQQ

-1114 HQLDKLHGR
+1114 QQLDKLHGR
-1123 YQLMRKENEGLGLSV
+1123 YQLIRKENEGLGLSV

>member
-122 GKVLASQVRPKSEE
+122 GKVLATQVRPKSEE

-164 ANEGDRAE
+164 ANEADRAE

-185 ISQAVHQQFSEAK
+185 ISQAVHQQFSDAK

-217 QITQLEEEQT
+217 QITQLEEEQAQT
-227 RINGQVSAFNQTLA
+227 KSQVATSNQTLVQ
-241 ELQQQQQWQQ
+241 LQKQQQWQQ
-251 SFNTT
+251 AFNAN
-256 ELALKEAKE
+256 ELSIKEASE
-265 AQLAANNAIN
+265 AQQSANNAIN
-275 EAKQELDLLTQ
+275 EAKHELELLTQ

-301 GLQQDVSHY
+301 GLQQDVTRY
-310 KEKLE
+310 KERLE
-315 EKAAQLPDLKTQKA
+315 EKAAQLPDLKSQKA
-329 QRSSEA
+329 QLSLEV
-335 THAEQALAHTK
+335 TNAEQALALTK

-356 NEQVVPLDNRIAQL
+356 NEQVVPLDNQIAQL
-370 TTEQQKANESAASL
+370 TTEQQKANENAARL
-384 RQSINALTLKR
+384 KQSINALTLKR
-395 SEIEN
+395 TEIEN

-409 GELEAYLSEHHTLSG
+409 GELETYLREHHSLSG
-424 IAEFISGWNETA
+424 MAEFISGWSETA

-441 DKKQLKTLTQ
+441 DQKQLETLTQ
-451 SAKNDR
+451 SVKNDR
-457 QALSSLDDAIAKTNE
+457 QALSSLDDAIAKINE
-472 SLSALTQTFDDKNA
+472 SLNALTQTFDAKNA
-486 QVAKCEEALHAALS
+486 QVAICEKALYAAVS

-505 TNNASANASA
+505 TNIAV
-515 FSKASLQQERD
+515 SKASLQQERES
-526 TKLHHWDNVL
+526 KLHHWDSVL

-541 QQQYLALEQEKVSL
+541 QQQYLALEQDKVSL
-555 GAQKEDLAKQLAKQ
+555 NAQKDDLSKQLAQ
-569 QSERQALVDAYKQT
+569 QQLDRQRLVDAYKQT

-622 TSSVAIDVPETIQ
+622 TSSVVIDVPETIQ

-694 ADIPSFDNVDINT
+694 ADISSFEKVDINT
-707 SQSVAQFTEQFKTRL
+707 SQSVAQFTQQFKTRL
-722 DDISAQLARIEQCEQ
+722 DDISAQLTRLEECEQ
-737 ALNAAV
+737 ALNAAL
-743 QSKNEAQQALQTKQ
+743 QAKNEAQQALQAKQ

-766 RETLEKQFTERN
+766 RETFEKQLTERN
-778 LELENKTKRVND
+778 TELENKTKRVND

-803 ADIHNLTIDAIATW
+803 ADIHNLSIDGIATW

-826 TYKHNHQLQAK
+826 TYKHNHQLHAK

-842 QEVSSTLLV
+842 QGVSSTLLV
-851 LKRDIES
+851 VNRDIES

-863 KGACEELVQLDT
+863 KGVCEELLQLDN

-884 STVFPEGNIT
+884 STVFPEGNIAET
-894 EARNKA
+894 RNKA
-900 NATQEKA
+900 SAAQEHA

-915 SRLQQTDTALSRL
+915 SRLQQTDTILSRL

-948 ATEHFNRQ
+948 ATEHFSRQ
-956 LASSPFT
+956 LASSPFA

-1007 SLKAHANAAQW
+1007 SLKAHTNAALW
-1018 QRELEEHGAQW
+1018 QSELEEHGAQW
-1029 LDTKISQ
+1029 LDTKITQ

-1051 EQQLNANNQARERQQ
+1051 EQQLSANNQARERQQ

-1114 HQLDKLHGR
+1114 QQLDKLHGR
-1123 YQLMRKENEGLGLSV
+1123 YQLIRKENEGLGLSV

>member
-122 GKVLASQVRPKSEE
+122 GKVLATQVRPKSEE
-136 IEKLTGLNFARFTKS
+136 IEKLAGLNFARFTKS

-164 ANEGDRAE
+164 ANEADRAE

-185 ISQAVHQQFSEAK
+185 ISQAVHQQFSDAK

-217 QITQLEEEQT
+217 QITQLEEEQAQT
-227 RINGQVSAFNQTLA
+227 KSQVATSNQTLVQ
-241 ELQQQQQWQQ
+241 LQKQQQWQQ
-251 SFNTT
+251 AFNAN
-256 ELALKEAKE
+256 ELTIKEASE
-265 AQLAANNAIN
+265 AQQTANNAIN
-275 EAKQELDLLTQ
+275 EARQELDLLTQ

-301 GLQQDVSHY
+301 GLQQDVTRY
-310 KEKLE
+310 KERLD

-329 QRSSEA
+329 QLSLEVMN
-335 THAEQALAHTK
+335 AEQALVLTK

-356 NEQVVPLDNRIAQL
+356 NEQVVPLDNQIAQL
-370 TTEQQKANESAASL
+370 TTEQQKANENAARL

-395 SEIEN
+395 TEIEN

-409 GELEAYLSEHHTLSG
+409 GELETYLREHHSLSG
-424 IAEFISGWNETA
+424 MAEFISGWSETA

-441 DKKQLKTLTQ
+441 DQKQLETL
-451 SAKNDR
+451 SRSVKNDR

-486 QVAKCEEALHAALS
+486 QVAKCEKALQAALS
-500 DKLTD
+500 DKPSD
-505 TNNASANASA
+505 TNSANAT
-515 FSKASLQQERD
+515 SKASLQQERD

-541 QQQYLALEQEKVSL
+541 QQQYLALEQDRVSL
-555 GAQKEDLAKQLAKQ
+555 SAQREDFAKQLAQQ
-569 QSERQALVDAYKQT
+569 QSDRQALVDAYKQT

-596 DAEVAHLRAQL
+596 DVEVAHLRAQL

-622 TSSVAIDVPETIQ
+622 TSSVVIDVPETIQ

-694 ADIPSFDNVDINT
+694 ADIPSFEKVDINT
-707 SQSVAQFTEQFKTRL
+707 SQSVSQFTQQFKTRL
-722 DDISAQLARIEQCEQ
+722 DDISAQLTRLEECEQ
-737 ALNAAV
+737 ALNAAL
-743 QSKNEAQQALQTKQ
+743 QAKNEAQQALQGKQ

-766 RETLEKQFTERN
+766 RETLEKQFNERN
-778 LELENKTKRVND
+778 TELESKTKRVND

-803 ADIHNLTIDAIATW
+803 ADIHNLAIDGITTW
-817 LNEKAEALK
+817 LNEKAEALR
-826 TYKHNHQLQAK
+826 TYKHNHQLHAK

-842 QEVSSTLLV
+842 QGVSSTLLV
-851 LKRDIES
+851 VNRDIES

-863 KGACEELVQLDT
+863 NGVCEELVQLDN

-884 STVFPEGNIT
+884 STVFPEGNIAET
-894 EARNKA
+894 RNKA
-900 NATQEKA
+900 SAAQEHA

-915 SRLQQTDTALSRL
+915 SRLQQTDTILSRL

-948 ATEHFNRQ
+948 ATEHFSRQ
-956 LASSPFT
+956 LVSSPFA

-1007 SLKAHANAAQW
+1007 SLKAHANAALW
-1018 QRELEEHGAQW
+1018 QSELEEHGAQW
-1029 LDTKISQ
+1029 LDTKITQ

-1051 EQQLNANNQARERQQ
+1051 EQQLSANNQARERQQ

-1114 HQLDKLHGR
+1114 QQLDKLHGR
-1123 YQLMRKENEGLGLSV
+1123 YQLIRKENEGLGLSV

>member
-88 KGKAYRAFWSMR
+88 KGRAYRAFWSMR

-122 GKVLASQVRPKSEE
+122 GKVLATQVRPKSEE

-164 ANEGDRAE
+164 ANEADRAE

-185 ISQAVHQQFSEAK
+185 ISQAVHQQFSDAK

-217 QITQLEEEQT
+217 QIAQLEEEQAQT
-227 RINGQVSAFNQTLA
+227 KSQVATSNQTLVQ
-241 ELQQQQQWQQ
+241 LQQQQQWQQ
-251 SFNTT
+251 AFNAN
-256 ELALKEAKE
+256 ELTIKEASE
-265 AQLAANNAIN
+265 AQQTANNAIN
-275 EAKQELDLLTQ
+275 EAKQQLDLLTQ
-286 SEPAEKLRLPFLQRN
+286 SEPAEKLRLPFLQKN
-301 GLQQDVSHY
+301 GLQQDVTRY
-310 KEKLE
+310 KERLDG
-315 EKAAQLPDLKTQKA
+315 KAAQLPDLKTQKA
-329 QRSSEA
+329 QLSLEV
-335 THAEQALAHTK
+335 TNAEQALVLTK

-356 NEQVVPLDNRIAQL
+356 NEQVVPLDNQIAQL
-370 TTEQQKANESAASL
+370 TTEQQKANENAARL

-395 SEIEN
+395 TEIEN

-409 GELEAYLSEHHTLSG
+409 GELETYLCEHQSLSG
-424 IAEFISGWNETA
+424 IAEFISGWSETA

-441 DKKQLKTLTQ
+441 DKKQLETLTQ
-451 SAKNDR
+451 SVNNHR

-472 SLSALTQTFDDKNA
+472 SLSALTQTLDDKNA
-486 QVAKCEEALHAALS
+486 QVAKCEKALQAALS
-500 DKLTD
+500 DKPSD
-505 TNNASANASA
+505 TNSANAT
-515 FSKASLQQERD
+515 SKASLQQERD

-541 QQQYLALEQEKVSL
+541 QQQYLALEQDKVSL
-555 GAQKEDLAKQLAKQ
+555 NAQKVDLAKQLAQQ
-569 QSERQALVDAYKQT
+569 QSDRQALVDAYKQT

-622 TSSVAIDVPETIQ
+622 TSTVVIDVPETIQ

-657 VTQTEFTL
+657 VTKTEFTL

-694 ADIPSFDNVDINT
+694 ADIPSFEKVDINT
-707 SQSVAQFTEQFKTRL
+707 SQSVSQFTQQFKTRL
-722 DDISAQLARIEQCEQ
+722 DDISAQLTRLEECEQ
-737 ALNAAV
+737 ALNAAL
-743 QSKNEAQQALQTKQ
+743 QAKNEAQQALQGKQ

-766 RETLEKQFTERN
+766 RETLEKQFNERN
-778 LELENKTKRVND
+778 TELESKTKRVND

-803 ADIHNLTIDAIATW
+803 ADIHNLSIDGITTW
-817 LNEKAEALK
+817 LNEKAEALR
-826 TYKHNHQLQAK
+826 TYKHNHQLHAK

-842 QEVSSTLLV
+842 QGVSSTLLV
-851 LKRDIES
+851 VNRDIES

-863 KGACEELVQLDT
+863 KGVCEELVQLDN

-884 STVFPEGNIT
+884 STVFPEGNIAET
-894 EARNKA
+894 RNKA
-900 NATQEKA
+900 SAAQEHA

-915 SRLQQTDTALSRL
+915 SRLQQTDTILSRL

-941 KEQALSE
+941 KEQALTE
-948 ATEHFNRQ
+948 AAEHFSRQ
-956 LASSPFT
+956 LASSPFD
-963 DEHAFSNALLDEDT
+963 DEQAFSNALLDEDT
-977 RNTLLELQKRL
+977 RHTLLELQKRL

-1000 NALATQQ
+1000 NAIATEQ

-1018 QRELEEHGAQW
+1018 QSELEEHGAQW
-1029 LDTKISQ
+1029 LDTKITQ

-1051 EQQLNANNQARERQQ
+1051 EQQLSANNQARERQQ

-1114 HQLDKLHGR
+1114 QQLDKLHGR
-1123 YQLMRKENEGLGLSV
+1123 YQLIRKENEGLGLSV